1 MCMKITKIDG
11 ISHKKYKEKGKL
23 IKNNDTAKDIIEER
37 FNDIEKKT
45 KELFQ
50 KTLDF
55 YVKNYEK
62 CKEQNK
68 ERREKAKNYFS
79 KVKIL
84 VDNKKITICN
94 ENTEKMEIE
103 DFNEYD
109 VRSGKYF
116 NVLNKILNG
125 ENYTEEDLEVFEN
138 DLQKRIGRIKSIK
151 NSLEENKAHFKKES
165 INNNIIYDRVKGNNK
180 KSLFYEYYRISSKHQ
195 EYVNNIFEAFDKLYS
210 NSHEAMNNL
219 FSEITKDSKD
229 RNIRKIRE
237 AYHEILNKNKT
248 EFGEE
253 LYKKIQDNRNNF
265 DKLLE
270 IEPEIK
276 ELTKSQI
283 FYKYYIDKVNLDETS
298 IKHCFCHLVE
308 IEVNQ
313 LLKNYV
319 YSKRNINKKKLE
331 NIFEY
336 CKLRNLVK
344 NKLVNKLNN
353 YIRNCGKYNAY
364 ISNNDVVVNSEKIS
378 EIRTKEAF
386 LRSII
391 GVSSSAYFS
400 LRNILN
406 TDNTQDITNKVNKEV
421 DKLYQENKK
430 IELEE
435 RLKLFFGNYF
445 DINNQQEIKVFLMNI
460 DKIISS
466 IRHEIIHF
474 KMEANAQNIFDSNNV
489 NLGNTA
495 KNIFSN
501 EINEEKIKF
510 KIFKQ
515 LNSANVFDYLSNKDI
530 TEYMDKAVF
539 SFINRNISFV
549 PSFTKIYNR
558 VQDLANSL
566 EIKEWKIPDE
576 SEGKD
581 AQIYLL
587 KNIYYGKFLD
597 KFLNEENGIFI
608 SIKDK
613 IIELNKNQ
621 NEDKHCK
628 FKKFESVNEKNP
640 KKYLEIIQ
648 SLYMINIEEID
659 SEKKNVFLDFVQR
672 IFLKGFFEFIKNDYN
687 YLLELKKVQDKKNIF
702 DSEMSEYIAG
712 EKTLEDIGEINEI
725 IQDIKIT
732 EIDKILNQTDK
743 INCFYLLLKLLNYK
757 EITELKG
764 NLEKYQILSKTNV
777 YEKELM
783 LLNIVNLD
791 NNKVKIENFKISAEE
806 IGKFIEKINI
816 EEINKNK
823 KIKTFEELRNFEK
836 GENTGEYYNIYSDD
850 KNIKNIRN
858 LYNIK
863 KYGMLDLLEKIS
875 DKTNYCIKKKD
886 LKEYSKLRK
895 QLEDKKKE
903 NEKIEDEK
911 TNFYKIQEYLHSKY
925 QQEPKKILWKNN
937 KNDYEK
943 YKKSIENIEKYVHL
957 KNKIE
962 FNELNLLQSLLLKIL
977 HRLVGF
983 TSIWERDLRFRLTGE
998 FPDELDVEDIFDH
1011 RKRYKGTGGGIC
1023 KKYDRFINTYTEY
1036 NNKMKNVKFADNNPV
1051 RNYIA
1056 HFNYLPTPKYS
1067 ILKMMEKLR
1076 KLLDYDRKLKN
1087 AVMKSIKDILEEY
1100 GFKAEFIINSD
1111 KEIILNSVK
1120 SVEIIHLGKEDLK
1133 SHRNSEDLCKLVKAM
1148 LEYSK

>member
-1 MCMKITKIDG
+1 MKITKIDG

-138 DLQKRIGRIKSIK
+138 DLQKRTGRIKSIK

-319 YSKRNINKKKLE
+319 YSKRNINKEKLE

-336 CKLRNLVK
+336 CKLKNLIK

-391 GVSSSAYFS
+391 GVSSSTYFS

-406 TDNTQDITNKVNKEV
+406 TDNTQDITNKVDKEV

-474 KMEANAQNIFDSNNV
+474 KMETNAQNIFDFNNV

-530 TEYMDKAVF
+530 TEYMDKVVF
-539 SFINRNISFV
+539 SFTNRNVSFV

-566 EIKEWKIPDE
+566 EIKKWKIPDK

-597 KFLNEENGIFI
+597 EFLNEENGIFI

-613 IIELNKNQ
+613 IIELNRNQ
-621 NEDKHCK
+621 NKRTGFYKLE
-628 FKKFESVNEKNP
+628 KFEKIEETNP

-659 SEKKNVFLDFVQR
+659 SEGKNIFLDFIQK
-672 IFLKGFFEFIKNDYN
+672 IFLKGFFEFIKNNYN
-687 YLLELKKVQDKKNIF
+687 YLLELKKIQDKKNIF

-791 NNKVKIENFKISAEE
+791 NNKVKIENFKILAEE

-875 DKTNYCIKKKD
+875 EKTNYCIKKKD
-886 LKEYSKLRK
+886 LEEYSELRK
-895 QLEDKKKE
+895 QL
-903 NEKIEDEK
+903 EDEK

-925 QQEPKKILWKNN
+925 QQKPKKILLKNN

-983 TSIWERDLRFRLTGE
+983 TSIWERDLRFRLIGE

-1011 RKRYKGTGGGIC
+1011 RKRYKGTGKGIC
-1023 KKYDRFINTYTEY
+1023 KKYDRFINTHTEY
-1036 NNKMKNVKFADNNPV
+1036 KNNNKMENVKFADNNPV

-1056 HFNYLPTPKYS
+1056 HFNYLPNPKYS

-1111 KEIILNSVK
+1111 KEIILNLVK

>member
-1 MCMKITKIDG
+1 MRGGYMKITKIGG
-11 ISHKKYKEKGKL
+11 ISHKKYGEKGKL
-23 IKNNDTAKDIIEER
+23 IKSNEIEKDVIEER

-45 KELFQ
+45 KELFL
-50 KTLDF
+50 KTLDS

-62 CKEQNK
+62 CEEQNK

-79 KVKIL
+79 KVKLII
-84 VDNKKITICN
+84 DNEKITICN
-94 ENTEKMEIE
+94 ENTEKIEIE

-109 VRSGKYF
+109 VRNRKYF
-116 NVLNKILNG
+116 NILNKILNG
-125 ENYTEEDLEVFEN
+125 ENCTEEDLEVFEN
-138 DLQKRIGRIKSIK
+138 DLQKKLNQIQSIK

-165 INNNIIYDRVKGNNK
+165 VNNTADRVKGNNK
-180 KSLFYEYYRISSKHQ
+180 KSLFYEYYRNSSKHQ

-210 NSHEAMNNL
+210 NSHEDINNL
-219 FSEITKDSKD
+219 FLEITKDSND

-253 LYKKIQDNRNNF
+253 LYKKVQNNINNF

-283 FYKYYIDKVNLDETS
+283 FYKYYIDKVSLDGTN
-298 IKHCFCHLVE
+298 IKHCFSHLVE

-319 YSKRNINKKKLE
+319 YSKRSTNKEKLE

-344 NKLVNKLNN
+344 NKLVNKLNS
-353 YIRNCGKYNAY
+353 YIRNCGKYNGY
-364 ISNNDVVVNSEKIS
+364 ISNNDVVNSEKIS

-406 TDNTQDITNKVNKEV
+406 TDNTQDITNKVDKEV

-435 RLKLFFGNYF
+435 RLKLFFGNHF
-445 DINNQQEIKVFLMNI
+445 DINNQQEIEDFLMNI

-474 KMEANAQNIFDSNNV
+474 KMEANAQNIFDFNNI
-489 NLGNTA
+489 NLGNVT

-530 TEYMDKAVF
+530 TEYMGKAVF
-539 SFINRNISFV
+539 SFINRNIPFV

-587 KNIYYGKFLD
+587 KNIYYREFLD

-608 SIKDK
+608 SIKNK
-613 IIELNKNQ
+613 IIKLNRNQ
-621 NEDKHCK
+621 NKRTGFYKLE
-628 FKKFESVNEKNP
+628 KFEKIEETNP

-659 SEKKNVFLDFVQR
+659 SEEKNIFLDFIQK

-687 YLLELKKVQDKKNIF
+687 YLLKLEKVQDKKNIF
-702 DSEMSEYIAG
+702 DKEMSEYTAG
-712 EKTLEDIGEINEI
+712 EKALGDMKEINKI
-725 IQDIKIT
+725 AQKIKVA

-764 NLEKYQILSKTNV
+764 NLEKYQILSKNNI

-791 NNKVKIENFKISAEE
+791 NNKVKIENFKISSEE
-806 IGKFIEKINI
+806 IGKFIEKISR
-816 EEINKNK
+816 NK
-823 KIKTFEELRNFEK
+823 KIEIFEELRNFEK
-836 GENTGEYYNIYSDD
+836 IENTGEYYNVYSDD

-863 KYGMLDLLEKIS
+863 KYGMLSLLEKIS
-875 DKTNYCIKKKD
+875 EKTNYCIKKKD
-886 LKEYSKLRK
+886 LEEYSELRK
-895 QLEDKKKE
+895 QLED
-903 NEKIEDEK
+903 EK
-911 TNFYKIQEYLHSKY
+911 TDFYKIQKDLHYEYQKKYKNFSK
-925 QQEPKKILWKNN
+925 KNN
-937 KNDYEK
+937 TEDYEK

-962 FNELNLLQSLLLKIL
+962 FNELNLFQSLLLKIL

-983 TSIWERDLRFRLTGE
+983 TSIWERDLRFRLIGE
-998 FPDELDVEDIFDH
+998 FPDELDIIEIFNH
-1011 RKRYKGTGGGIC
+1011 NNRNNSVYKSGQIC
-1023 KKYDRFINTYTEY
+1023 PKYEQFISTHIEY
-1036 NNKMKNVKFADNNPV
+1036 QNNNKMKNIKFDDNNFI

-1067 ILKMMEKLR
+1067 ILKMIEKLR
-1076 KLLDYDRKLKN
+1076 ELLDYDRKLKN

-1100 GFKAEFIINSD
+1100 GFKAEFVINSD
-1111 KEIILNSVK
+1111 KEIILNSIK
-1120 SVEIIHLGKEDLK
+1120 STEIIHLKKNDLK
-1133 SHRNSEDLCKLVKAM
+1133 SHRNSEDLCKLVKTM
-1148 LEYSK
+1148 FEYKK

>member
-1 MCMKITKIDG
+1 MKITKIDG

-23 IKNNDTAKDIIEER
+23 IKSNEIEKDVTEER
-37 FNDIEKKT
+37 FNDIEAKT
-45 KELFQ
+45 TELFL
-50 KTLDF
+50 KTLDS

-62 CKEQNK
+62 CEEQNK

-79 KVKIL
+79 KVKLII
-84 VDNKKITICN
+84 DNEKITICN
-94 ENTEKMEIE
+94 ENTEKIEIE

-109 VRSGKYF
+109 VRNRKYF

-138 DLQKRIGRIKSIK
+138 DLQKKLNQIQSIK

-165 INNNIIYDRVKGNNK
+165 INNTTDRVKGNNK
-180 KSLFYEYYRISSKHQ
+180 KSLFYEYYRNSSKHQ

-210 NSHEAMNNL
+210 NSHEDINNL
-219 FSEITKDSKD
+219 FLEITKDSND

-237 AYHEILNKNKT
+237 TYHEILNKNKT

-253 LYKKIQDNRNNF
+253 LYKKIQDNINNF

-283 FYKYYIDKVNLDETS
+283 FYKYYIDKVSLDGTN
-298 IKHCFCHLVE
+298 IKHCFSHLVE

-319 YSKRNINKKKLE
+319 YSKRSTNKEKLE

-344 NKLVNKLNN
+344 NKLVNKLNS
-353 YIRNCGKYNAY
+353 YIRNCGKYNGY
-364 ISNNDVVVNSEKIS
+364 ISNNDVVNSEKIS

-406 TDNTQDITNKVNKEV
+406 TDNTQDITNKVDKEV

-445 DINNQQEIKVFLMNI
+445 DINNQQEIEDFLMNI

-466 IRHEIIHF
+466 IRNEIIHF
-474 KMEANAQNIFDSNNV
+474 KMEANAYSIFDFNNV
-489 NLGNTA
+489 TLGNKA
-495 KNIFSN
+495 KKILNE
-501 EINEEKIKF
+501 EINKEKIKL

-515 LNSANVFDYLSNKDI
+515 LNSANVFDYLSNEDI
-530 TEYMDKAVF
+530 TEYMGKAVF
-539 SFINRNISFV
+539 SFTNRNIPFV

-566 EIKEWKIPDE
+566 KIEEWKIPE
-576 SEGKD
+576 GSEKKD

-587 KNIYYGKFLD
+587 KNIYYGEFLD

-608 SIKDK
+608 SIKNK
-613 IIELNKNQ
+613 IIELNRNQ
-621 NEDKHCK
+621 NKRTGFYKLE
-628 FKKFESVNEKNP
+628 KFEKIEEKNP

-659 SEKKNVFLDFVQR
+659 NEEKNIFLDFIQK
-672 IFLKGFFEFIKNDYN
+672 IFLKGFFEFIKNNYN

-702 DSEMSEYIAG
+702 DREMSEYTTG
-712 EKTLEDIGEINEI
+712 EKTLEDMEEINEI
-725 IQDIKIT
+725 TQKIKIT

-764 NLEKYQILSKTNV
+764 NLEKYQILSNTNI
-777 YEKELM
+777 YEKELT

-791 NNKVKIENFKISAEE
+791 NNKVKIENFEISVKE
-806 IGKFIEKINI
+806 IGKFIEKISGNRKI
-816 EEINKNK
+816 E
-823 KIKTFEELRNFEK
+823 TFEELRNFEK
-836 GENTGEYYNIYSDD
+836 IGNSVEYYNVYSDD

-875 DKTNYCIKKKD
+875 EKANYCIKKKNLEEYNE
-886 LKEYSKLRK
+886 LKK
-895 QLEDKKKE
+895 QLED
-903 NEKIEDEK
+903 EK
-911 TNFYKIQEYLHSKY
+911 TDFYKIQKDLHYKY
-925 QQEPKKILWKNN
+925 QKKYKNFSEKNN
-937 KNDYEK
+937 IEDYKK

-962 FNELNLLQSLLLKIL
+962 FNELNLLQSLLLKTL

-998 FPDELDVEDIFDH
+998 FPNELDVEDIFDH
-1011 RKRYKGTGGGIC
+1011 RKRYRGNKGQIC
-1023 KKYDRFINTYTEY
+1023 KKYDQFISVHIEY
-1036 NNKMKNVKFADNNPV
+1036 QNNNKMKNIKFDDNNPI

-1067 ILKMMEKLR
+1067 ILKMLEKLR
-1076 KLLDYDRKLKN
+1076 ELLDYDRKLKN
-1087 AVMKSIKDILEEY
+1087 AVMKSIKGILEEY
-1100 GFKAEFIINSD
+1100 GFEAEFIINPN
-1111 KEIILNSVK
+1111 KEIILNSIK
-1120 SVEIIHLGKEDLK
+1120 SAEIIHLKKNDLK

-1148 LEYSK
+1148 LEYSE

>member
-1 MCMKITKIDG
+1 MKITKIDG

-23 IKNNDTAKDIIEER
+23 IKSNEIEKDITEER
-37 FNDIEKKT
+37 FNDIEAKT
-45 KELFQ
+45 TELFQ

-55 YVKNYEK
+55 YVKNYENS
-62 CKEQNK
+62 EDQNK

-109 VRSGKYF
+109 VRNRKFF
-116 NVLNKILNG
+116 NVLNKILNR
-125 ENYTEEDLEVFEN
+125 ENCTEEDLEVFEN

-165 INNNIIYDRVKGNNK
+165 INNNINYNKVKGNNK
-180 KSLFYEYYRISSKHQ
+180 RSIFYEYYKNSLKHQ
-195 EYVNNIFEAFDKLYS
+195 EYINNIFEAFDKLYS

-319 YSKRNINKKKLE
+319 YSKRNINKEKLE

-406 TDNTQDITNKVNKEV
+406 TDNTQDITNKVDKEV

-435 RLKLFFGNYF
+435 ILKLFFGNYF

-474 KMEANAQNIFDSNNV
+474 KMETNAQNIFDFNNV

-530 TEYMDKAVF
+530 TEYMDKVVF
-539 SFINRNISFV
+539 SFTNRNVSFV

-648 SLYMINIEEID
+648 SLYMINIEKIN
-659 SEKKNVFLDFVQR
+659 SERKNVFLDFIQR

-702 DSEMSEYIAG
+702 DSKMSEYIAG
-712 EKTLEDIGEINEI
+712 EKTLEYMEEINEI

-816 EEINKNK
+816 EEINK

-875 DKTNYCIKKKD
+875 EKTNYCIKKKD
-886 LKEYSKLRK
+886 LEEYSKLRK

-998 FPDELDVEDIFDH
+998 FPDELDIEDIFDH

-1036 NNKMKNVKFADNNPV
+1036 KNNNKMKNVKFADNNPV

-1056 HFNYLPTPKYS
+1056 HFNYLPNPKYS

-1111 KEIILNSVK
+1111 KEIILNPVK

-1133 SHRNSEDLCKLVKAM
+1133 SRRNSEDLCKLVKAM
-1148 LEYSK
+1148 LEYSE

>member
-1 MCMKITKIDG
+1 MKITKIGG
-11 ISHKKYKEKGKL
+11 ISHKKYEEKGKL
-23 IKNNDTAKDIIEER
+23 IKSNEIEKDVIEER
-37 FNDIEKKT
+37 FSNIEAKT
-45 KELFQ
+45 TELFS

-62 CKEQNK
+62 CEEQNK

-79 KVKIL
+79 KVKLI
-84 VDNKKITICN
+84 VDNKKITIFN
-94 ENTEKMEIE
+94 ENTEKIEIE
-103 DFNEYD
+103 GFNEYD
-109 VRSGKYF
+109 VRDEKYF
-116 NVLNKILNG
+116 NVLNKILKE
-125 ENYTEEDLEVFEN
+125 ENCTEEDLEVFEN
-138 DLQKRIGRIKSIK
+138 DLQKKLNQIQSIK

-165 INNNIIYDRVKGNNK
+165 VNNTADRVKGNNK
-180 KSLFYEYYRISSKHQ
+180 KSLFYEYYRNSSKHQ

-210 NSHEAMNNL
+210 NSHEDINNL
-219 FSEITKDSKD
+219 FLEITKDSNN

-237 AYHEILNKNKT
+237 VYNEILNKNKT

-253 LYKKIQDNRNNF
+253 LYKKIQDNISNF

-283 FYKYYIDKVNLDETS
+283 FYKYYIDKVSLDGTN
-298 IKHCFCHLVE
+298 IKHCFSHLVE

-319 YSKRNINKKKLE
+319 YSKRSTNKEKLE

-353 YIRNCGKYNAY
+353 YIRNCGKYNSY
-364 ISNNDVVVNSEKIS
+364 INNNDVVNSEKIS

-406 TDNTQDITNKVNKEV
+406 TDNTQDITNKVKGEV
-421 DKLYQENKK
+421 EKLYQENKK
-430 IELEE
+430 VKLEE
-435 RLKLFFGNYF
+435 RLKLFFGNNF
-445 DINNQQEIKVFLMNI
+445 DINNQQEIEDFLMNI
-460 DKIISS
+460 DKIISN

-474 KMEANAQNIFDSNNV
+474 KIEANAHSIFDFNNV
-489 NLGNTA
+489 TLGNKA
-495 KNIFSN
+495 KNIFNN
-501 EINEEKIKF
+501 EINEERIKF

-515 LNSANVFDYLSNKDI
+515 LNSANVFDYLSDENI
-530 TEYMDKAVF
+530 TEYMGKVIF
-539 SFINRNISFV
+539 SFTNRNIPFV
-549 PSFTKIYNR
+549 PSFRKIYNR

-566 EIKEWKIPDE
+566 KIKEWKISDE

-587 KNIYYGKFLD
+587 KNIYYGEFLD
-597 KFLNEENGIFI
+597 DFLNEKNEKFI
-608 SIKDK
+608 KIKDE

-621 NEDKHCK
+621 NKITGFYKLE
-628 FKKFESVNEKNP
+628 KFEKIEEKNP

-659 SEKKNVFLDFVQR
+659 NEEKNIFLDFIQK
-672 IFLKGFFEFIKNDYN
+672 IFLKGFFEFIKNNYN
-687 YLLELKKVQDKKNIF
+687 YLLELKKIQDKKNRF

-712 EKTLEDIGEINEI
+712 EKTLEDVGEINEI
-725 IQDIKIT
+725 IQKI
-732 EIDKILNQTDK
+732 EIMKIDKILNLTDK

-764 NLEKYQILSKTNV
+764 NLEKYQILSKTDI
-777 YEKELM
+777 YEKELI

-791 NNKVKIENFKISAEE
+791 NNKVKIEKFKISAEE
-806 IGKFIEKINI
+806 IGKFIEKISR
-816 EEINKNK
+816 NK

-836 GENTGEYYNIYSDD
+836 RENTGEYYNVYSDD

-863 KYGMLDLLEKIS
+863 KYGMLDLLERIS
-875 DKTNYCIKKKD
+875 EKSNYCIKKED
-886 LKEYSKLRK
+886 LEEYSELRK
-895 QLEDKKKE
+895 QL
-903 NEKIEDEK
+903 EDEK
-911 TNFYKIQEYLHSKY
+911 TNFYKIQKDLHYEYQKKYKNFSK
-925 QQEPKKILWKNN
+925 KNN
-937 KNDYEK
+937 PEDYEK
-943 YKKSIENIEKYVHL
+943 YKESIKNIEKYVHL

-983 TSIWERDLRFRLTGE
+983 TSIWERDLRFRLIGE

-1011 RKRYKGTGGGIC
+1011 RERYRGTRGQIC
-1023 KKYDRFINTYTEY
+1023 KKYDQFISVHIEY
-1036 NNKMKNVKFADNNPV
+1036 QNNNKMKNIKFDDNNPI

-1067 ILKMMEKLR
+1067 ILKMLGKLR
-1076 KLLDYDRKLKN
+1076 ELLDYDRKLKN

-1100 GFKAEFIINSD
+1100 GFKAEFVINFD
-1111 KEIILNSVK
+1111 TEIILNSVK
-1120 SVEIIHLGKEDLK
+1120 SVEIIHLKKNDLN

-1148 LEYSK
+1148 LEYSE

>member
-1 MCMKITKIDG
+1 MKITKIGG
-11 ISHKKYKEKGKL
+11 ISHKKYEEKGKL
-23 IKNNDTAKDIIEER
+23 IKSNEIEKDVIEER

-45 KELFQ
+45 KELFL
-50 KTLDF
+50 KTLDS

-62 CKEQNK
+62 CEEQNK

-79 KVKIL
+79 KVKL
-84 VDNKKITICN
+84 TVDNKKITICN

-109 VRSGKYF
+109 VRNRKYF
-116 NVLNKILNG
+116 NILNKILNG
-125 ENYTEEDLEVFEN
+125 ENCIEEDLEVFEN
-138 DLQKRIGRIKSIK
+138 DLQKKLNQIQSIK

-165 INNNIIYDRVKGNNK
+165 INNTTDRVKGNNK
-180 KSLFYEYYRISSKHQ
+180 KSLFYEYYRNSSKHQ

-210 NSHEAMNNL
+210 NNHEDINNL
-219 FSEITKDSKD
+219 FLEITKDSND

-248 EFGEE
+248 EFGEK
-253 LYKKIQDNRNNF
+253 LYKKIQDNINNF

-283 FYKYYIDKVNLDETS
+283 FYKYYIDKVSLDETN
-298 IKHCFCHLVE
+298 IKHCFSHLVE

-319 YSKRNINKKKLE
+319 YSKRSTNKEKLE

-336 CKLRNLVK
+336 CKLKNLVK
-344 NKLVNKLNN
+344 NKLVNKLNS
-353 YIRNCGKYNAY
+353 YIRNCGKYNSY
-364 ISNNDVVVNSEKIS
+364 INNNDVVNSEKIS

-406 TDNTQDITNKVNKEV
+406 TDNTQDITNKVKGEV
-421 DKLYQENKK
+421 EKLYQEDKK
-430 IELEE
+430 VKLEE
-435 RLKLFFGNYF
+435 RLKLFFGNNF
-445 DINNQQEIKVFLMNI
+445 DINNQQEIEDFLMNI

-466 IRHEIIHF
+466 IRNEIIHF
-474 KMEANAQNIFDSNNV
+474 KMEANEYSIFDFNNV
-489 NLGNTA
+489 TLGN
-495 KNIFSN
+495 KSKKILNE
-501 EINEEKIKF
+501 EINKEKIKL

-515 LNSANVFDYLSNKDI
+515 LNSANVFDYLSDENI
-530 TEYMDKAVF
+530 TEYMGKIIF
-539 SFINRNISFV
+539 SFTNRNIPFV
-549 PSFTKIYNR
+549 PSFRKIYNR

-566 EIKEWKIPDE
+566 KIKEWKISDE

-587 KNIYYGKFLD
+587 KNIYYGEFLD
-597 KFLNEENGIFI
+597 DFLNEKNEKFI
-608 SIKDK
+608 KMKDE

-621 NEDKHCK
+621 NKITGFYKLE
-628 FKKFESVNEKNP
+628 KFEKIEEKNP

-659 SEKKNVFLDFVQR
+659 NEEKNIFLDFIQK
-672 IFLKGFFEFIKNDYN
+672 IFLKGFFEFIKNNYN

-702 DSEMSEYIAG
+702 DREMSEYIAG
-712 EKTLEDIGEINEI
+712 EKTLEDMEEINKI

-764 NLEKYQILSKTNV
+764 NLEKYQILSKTNI
-777 YEKELM
+777 YEKELI

-806 IGKFIEKINI
+806 IGKFIEKIGRNTKI
-816 EEINKNK
+816 E
-823 KIKTFEELRNFEK
+823 TFEELRNFEK
-836 GENTGEYYNIYSDD
+836 IENNVECYNIYSDD

-875 DKTNYCIKKKD
+875 EKANYCIKKKNLEEYNE
-886 LKEYSKLRK
+886 LKK
-895 QLEDKKKE
+895 QL
-903 NEKIEDEK
+903 EDEK
-911 TNFYKIQEYLHSKY
+911 TNFYKIQKDLHYEYQKKYKNFSK
-925 QQEPKKILWKNN
+925 KNN
-937 KNDYEK
+937 TEDYEK
-943 YKKSIENIEKYVHL
+943 YKESIENIEKYVHL

-983 TSIWERDLRFRLTGE
+983 TSIWERDLRFRLIGE

-1011 RKRYKGTGGGIC
+1011 RKRYRGTRGQIC
-1023 KKYDRFINTYTEY
+1023 KKYDQFISVHIEY
-1036 NNKMKNVKFADNNPV
+1036 QNNKKMKNIKFDDNNPI

-1067 ILKMMEKLR
+1067 ILKMLGKLR
-1076 KLLDYDRKLKN
+1076 ELLDYDRKLKN

-1100 GFKAEFIINSD
+1100 GFKAEFVINPD

-1120 SVEIIHLGKEDLK
+1120 SVEIIHLKKNDLN

-1148 LEYSK
+1148 LEYSE

>member
-1 MCMKITKIDG
+1 MKITKIDG

-138 DLQKRIGRIKSIK
+138 DLQKRTGRIKSIK

-253 LYKKIQDNRNNF
+253 LYKKIQDNRNTF

-319 YSKRNINKKKLE
+319 YSKRNINKEKLE

-336 CKLRNLVK
+336 CKLKNLIK

-406 TDNTQDITNKVNKEV
+406 TDNTQDITNKVDKEV

-474 KMEANAQNIFDSNNV
+474 KMETNAQNIFDFNNV

-530 TEYMDKAVF
+530 TEYMDKVVF
-539 SFINRNISFV
+539 SFTNRNVSFV

-566 EIKEWKIPDE
+566 EIKKWKIPDK

-597 KFLNEENGIFI
+597 EFLNEENGIFI

-613 IIELNKNQ
+613 IIELNRNQ
-621 NEDKHCK
+621 NKRTGFYKLE
-628 FKKFESVNEKNP
+628 KFEKIEETNP

-659 SEKKNVFLDFVQR
+659 SEGKNIFLDFIQK
-672 IFLKGFFEFIKNDYN
+672 IFLKGFFEFIKNNYN
-687 YLLELKKVQDKKNIF
+687 YLLELKKIQDKKNIF

-791 NNKVKIENFKISAEE
+791 NNKVKIENFKILAEE

-875 DKTNYCIKKKD
+875 EKTNYCIKKKD
-886 LKEYSKLRK
+886 LEEYSELRK
-895 QLEDKKKE
+895 QL
-903 NEKIEDEK
+903 EDEK

-925 QQEPKKILWKNN
+925 QQKPKKILLKNN

-983 TSIWERDLRFRLTGE
+983 TSIWERDLRFRLIGE

-1011 RKRYKGTGGGIC
+1011 RKRYKGTGKGIC
-1023 KKYDRFINTYTEY
+1023 KKYDRFINTHTEY
-1036 NNKMKNVKFADNNPV
+1036 KNNNKMENVKFADNNPV

-1056 HFNYLPTPKYS
+1056 HFNYLPNPKYS

-1111 KEIILNSVK
+1111 KEIILNLVK

-1133 SHRNSEDLCKLVKAM
+1133 SRRNSEDLCKLVKAM

>member
-1 MCMKITKIDG
+1 MKITKING
-11 ISHKKYKEKGKL
+11 ISHKKYEEKGKL
-23 IKNNDTAKDIIEER
+23 VKINDEKKNITEKR
-37 FNDIEKKT
+37 FNDIEAKT
-45 KELFQ
+45 TELFQ

-62 CKEQNK
+62 CEDQNK

-109 VRSGKYF
+109 VRNRKFF
-116 NVLNKILNG
+116 NVLNKILNR
-125 ENYTEEDLEVFEN
+125 ENCTEEDLEVFEN

-165 INNNIIYDRVKGNNK
+165 VNNTADRVKGNNK
-180 KSLFYEYYRISSKHQ
+180 KSLFYEYYRNSSKHQ
-195 EYVNNIFEAFDKLYS
+195 EYVDNIFETFDKLYS
-210 NSHEAMNNL
+210 NSHEDMNNL
-219 FSEITKDSKD
+219 FSAITKDSND
-229 RNIRKIRE
+229 RNIKKIRE
-237 AYHEILNKNKT
+237 AYHEILNKNKI

-253 LYKKIQDNRNNF
+253 LYKKIQDNINNF

-283 FYKYYIDKVNLDETS
+283 FYKYYIDKVSLDETN
-298 IKHCFCHLVE
+298 IKHCFSHLVE

-319 YSKRNINKKKLE
+319 YSKRNINKEKLE

-336 CKLRNLVK
+336 CKLKNLIK

-353 YIRNCGKYNAY
+353 YIRNCEKYNGY
-364 ISNNDVVVNSEKIS
+364 INNNDVINSEKVS

-406 TDNTQDITNKVNKEV
+406 SDNTQDITNKVKEEV
-421 DKLYQENKK
+421 DELYQENKE

-435 RLKLFFGNYF
+435 RLKLFFGNHF
-445 DINNQQEIKVFLMNI
+445 DINNQQEIEDFLMNI

-474 KMEANAQNIFDSNNV
+474 KMEANAQNIFDFNNI
-489 NLGNTA
+489 NLGNKA

-515 LNSANVFDYLSNKDI
+515 LNSANVFDYLSDENI
-530 TEYMDKAVF
+530 TEYMGKAVF
-539 SFINRNISFV
+539 SFTNRNIPFV

-566 EIKEWKIPDE
+566 EIKEWKIPGE

-597 KFLNEENGIFI
+597 EFLNEKNGKFI
-608 SIKDK
+608 RMKDEV
-613 IIELNKNQ
+613 IELNRNQ
-621 NEDKHCK
+621 NKKTGFYKLE
-628 FKKFESVNEKNP
+628 KFEKIEETNP

-659 SEKKNVFLDFVQR
+659 SEEKNIFLDFIQK
-672 IFLKGFFEFIKNDYN
+672 IFLKGFFEFIKNNYN
-687 YLLELKKVQDKKNIF
+687 YLLELKKVQDKKNVF
-702 DSEMSEYIAG
+702 DKEMSKYTAG
-712 EKTLEDIGEINEI
+712 EKTLGDMEEINEI
-725 IQDIKIT
+725 TQKIKVA

-764 NLEKYQILSKTNV
+764 NLEKYQILSKTNI
-777 YEKELM
+777 YEKELI

-806 IGKFIEKINI
+806 IGKFIEKISRNRKI
-816 EEINKNK
+816 EN
-823 KIKTFEELRNFEK
+823 FEELRNFEK
-836 GENTGEYYNIYSDD
+836 IENSVEYYNIYSDD
-850 KNIKNIRN
+850 KNIKNMRN

-863 KYGMLDLLEKIS
+863 KYGMLDLLERIS
-875 DKTNYCIKKKD
+875 EKTNYCIKKKD
-886 LKEYSKLRK
+886 LEEYSELRK
-895 QLEDKKKE
+895 QL
-903 NEKIEDEK
+903 EDEK
-911 TNFYKIQEYLHSKY
+911 TNFYKIQKDLHSEY
-925 QQEPKKILWKNN
+925 QQRAKNFSKKNN
-937 KNDYEK
+937 TEDYEK
-943 YKKSIENIEKYVHL
+943 YKESIENIEKYVHL

-983 TSIWERDLRFRLTGE
+983 ISIWERDLRFRLIGE

-1011 RKRYKGTGGGIC
+1011 RKIYRRTRGQIC
-1023 KKYDRFINTYTEY
+1023 KKYDRFINTHTEY
-1036 NNKMKNVKFADNNPV
+1036 KNNNKMKNIKFYDNNPV

-1056 HFNYLPTPKYS
+1056 HFNYLPNPKYS
-1067 ILKMMEKLR
+1067 ILKMLKKLR
-1076 KLLDYDRKLKN
+1076 ELLDYDRKLKN

-1100 GFKAEFIINSD
+1100 GFEAEFIINPD

-1120 SVEIIHLGKEDLK
+1120 SIKIIHLGKNDLK
-1133 SHRNSEDLCKLVKAM
+1133 SHRNSKDLCKLVKAM
-1148 LEYSK
+1148 FEYSK

>member
-138 DLQKRIGRIKSIK
+138 DLQKRTGRIKSIK

-237 AYHEILNKNKT
+237 ACHEILNKNKT

-319 YSKRNINKKKLE
+319 YSKRNINKEKLE

-336 CKLRNLVK
+336 CKLKNLIK

-406 TDNTQDITNKVNKEV
+406 TDNTQDITNKVDKEV
-421 DKLYQENKK
+421 DKLYEENKK

-474 KMEANAQNIFDSNNV
+474 KMETNAQNIFDFNNV

-530 TEYMDKAVF
+530 TEYMDKVVF
-539 SFINRNISFV
+539 SFTNRNVSFV

-566 EIKEWKIPDE
+566 EIKKWKIPDK

-597 KFLNEENGIFI
+597 EFLNEENGIFI

-613 IIELNKNQ
+613 IIELNRNQ
-621 NEDKHCK
+621 NKRTGFYKLE
-628 FKKFESVNEKNP
+628 KFEKIEETNP

-659 SEKKNVFLDFVQR
+659 SEGKNIFLDFIQK
-672 IFLKGFFEFIKNDYN
+672 IFLKGFFEFIKNNYN
-687 YLLELKKVQDKKNIF
+687 YLLELKKIQDKKNIF

-791 NNKVKIENFKISAEE
+791 NNKVKIENFKILAEE

-875 DKTNYCIKKKD
+875 EKTNYCIKKKD
-886 LKEYSKLRK
+886 LEEYSELRK
-895 QLEDKKKE
+895 QL
-903 NEKIEDEK
+903 EDEK

-925 QQEPKKILWKNN
+925 QQKPKKILLKNN

-983 TSIWERDLRFRLTGE
+983 TSIWERDLRFRLIGE

-1011 RKRYKGTGGGIC
+1011 RKRYKGTGKGIC
-1023 KKYDRFINTYTEY
+1023 KKYDRFINTHTEY
-1036 NNKMKNVKFADNNPV
+1036 KNNNKMENVKFADNNPV

-1056 HFNYLPTPKYS
+1056 HFNYLPNPKYS

-1111 KEIILNSVK
+1111 KEIILNLVK

-1133 SHRNSEDLCKLVKAM
+1133 SRRNSEDLCKLVKAM

>member
-1 MCMKITKIDG
+1 MKITKIGG

-23 IKNNDTAKDIIEER
+23 IKSNEIQKDVIEER

-45 KELFQ
+45 KELFL
-50 KTLDF
+50 KTLDS

-62 CKEQNK
+62 CEEQNK

-79 KVKIL
+79 KVKLII
-84 VDNKKITICN
+84 DNEKITICN
-94 ENTEKMEIE
+94 ENTEKIEIE

-109 VRSGKYF
+109 VRNRKYF

-125 ENYTEEDLEVFEN
+125 ENYTEDDLEVFEN
-138 DLQKRIGRIKSIK
+138 DLQKKLNQIQSIK

-165 INNNIIYDRVKGNNK
+165 INNTTDRVKGNNK
-180 KSLFYEYYRISSKHQ
+180 KSLFYEYYRNSSKHQ

-210 NSHEAMNNL
+210 NSHEDINNL
-219 FSEITKDSKD
+219 FLEITKDSND

-253 LYKKIQDNRNNF
+253 LYKKVQNNINNF

-283 FYKYYIDKVNLDETS
+283 FYKYYIDKVSLDGTN
-298 IKHCFCHLVE
+298 IKHCFSHLVE

-319 YSKRNINKKKLE
+319 YSKRSTNKEKLE

-344 NKLVNKLNN
+344 NKLVNKLNS
-353 YIRNCGKYNAY
+353 YIRNCGKYNGY
-364 ISNNDVVVNSEKIS
+364 ISNNDVVNSEKIS

-406 TDNTQDITNKVNKEV
+406 TDNTQDITNKVDKEV

-445 DINNQQEIKVFLMNI
+445 DINNQQKIKAFLMNI

-474 KMEANAQNIFDSNNV
+474 KMEVNAQNIFDFNNI
-489 NLGNTA
+489 NLGNVA

-597 KFLNEENGIFI
+597 EFLNEKNGKFI
-608 SIKDK
+608 RMKDK
-613 IIELNKNQ
+613 VIELNRNQ
-621 NEDKHCK
+621 NKKTGFYKLE
-628 FKKFESVNEKNP
+628 KFEKIEEKNP

-659 SEKKNVFLDFVQR
+659 SEEKNIFLDFIQK
-672 IFLKGFFEFIKNDYN
+672 IFLKGFFEFIKNNYN

-702 DSEMSEYIAG
+702 DREMSEYTTG
-712 EKTLEDIGEINEI
+712 EKTLEDMEEINEI
-725 IQDIKIT
+725 TQKIKIT

-764 NLEKYQILSKTNV
+764 NLEKYQILSKTDI

-783 LLNIVNLD
+783 HLNIVNLD

-806 IGKFIEKINI
+806 IGKFIEKISR
-816 EEINKNK
+816 NK

-836 GENTGEYYNIYSDD
+836 RENTGEYYNVYSDD

-858 LYNIK
+858 FYNIK
-863 KYGMLDLLEKIS
+863 KYGMLDLLERIS
-875 DKTNYCIKKKD
+875 EKTNYCIKKKD
-886 LKEYSKLRK
+886 LEEYSELRK
-895 QLEDKKKE
+895 QL
-903 NEKIEDEK
+903 EDEK
-911 TNFYKIQEYLHSKY
+911 TNFYKIQKDLHYEYQKKYKNFSK
-925 QQEPKKILWKNN
+925 KNN
-937 KNDYEK
+937 TEDYEK
-943 YKKSIENIEKYVHL
+943 YKESIENIEKYVHL

-983 TSIWERDLRFRLTGE
+983 TSIWERDLRFRLIGE
-998 FPDELDVEDIFDH
+998 FPDELDIIEIFNH
-1011 RKRYKGTGGGIC
+1011 NNRNNSVYKSGQIC
-1023 KKYDRFINTYTEY
+1023 PKYEQFISTHIEY
-1036 NNKMKNVKFADNNPV
+1036 QNNNKMKNIKFDDNNFI

-1056 HFNYLPTPKYS
+1056 HFNYLPNPKYS
-1067 ILKMMEKLR
+1067 ILKMLEKLR
-1076 KLLDYDRKLKN
+1076 ELLDYDRKLKN

-1100 GFKAEFIINSD
+1100 GFKAEFVINSD
-1111 KEIILNSVK
+1111 KEIILNSIK
-1120 SVEIIHLGKEDLK
+1120 SAEIIHLKKNDLK
-1133 SHRNSEDLCKLVKAM
+1133 SHRNSEDLCKLVKTM
-1148 LEYSK
+1148 FEYQK

>member
-1 MCMKITKIDG
+1 MKITKIGG
-11 ISHKKYKEKGKL
+11 ISHKKYEEKGKL
-23 IKNNDTAKDIIEER
+23 IKSNEIEKDVIEER
-37 FNDIEKKT
+37 FSNIEAKT
-45 KELFQ
+45 TELFS

-62 CKEQNK
+62 CEEQNK

-79 KVKIL
+79 KVKLI
-84 VDNKKITICN
+84 VDNKKITIFN
-94 ENTEKMEIE
+94 ENTEKIEIE

-109 VRSGKYF
+109 VRNRKYF

-138 DLQKRIGRIKSIK
+138 DLQKKLNQIQSIK

-165 INNNIIYDRVKGNNK
+165 INNTTDRVKGNNK
-180 KSLFYEYYRISSKHQ
+180 KSLFYEYYRNSSKHQ

-210 NSHEAMNNL
+210 NSHEDINNL
-219 FSEITKDSKD
+219 FLEITKDSND

-253 LYKKIQDNRNNF
+253 LYKKIQDNINNF

-283 FYKYYIDKVNLDETS
+283 FYKYYIDKVSLDGTN
-298 IKHCFCHLVE
+298 IKHCFSHLVE

-319 YSKRNINKKKLE
+319 YSKRSTNKEKLE

-344 NKLVNKLNN
+344 NKLVNKLNS
-353 YIRNCGKYNAY
+353 YIRNCGKYNSY
-364 ISNNDVVVNSEKIS
+364 INNNDVVNSEKIS

-406 TDNTQDITNKVNKEV
+406 TDNTQDITNKVKGEV
-421 DKLYQENKK
+421 EKLYQENKK
-430 IELEE
+430 VKLEE
-435 RLKLFFGNYF
+435 RLKLFFGNNF
-445 DINNQQEIKVFLMNI
+445 DINNQQEIEDFLMNI
-460 DKIISS
+460 DKIISN

-474 KMEANAQNIFDSNNV
+474 KIEANAHSIFDFNNV
-489 NLGNTA
+489 TLGNKA
-495 KNIFSN
+495 KNIFNN
-501 EINEEKIKF
+501 EINEERIKF

-515 LNSANVFDYLSNKDI
+515 LNSANVFDYLSDENI
-530 TEYMDKAVF
+530 TEYMEKVIF
-539 SFINRNISFV
+539 SFTNRNIPFV
-549 PSFTKIYNR
+549 PSFRKIYNR

-566 EIKEWKIPDE
+566 KIKEWKISDE

-587 KNIYYGKFLD
+587 KNIYYGEFLD
-597 KFLNEENGIFI
+597 DFLNEKNEKFI
-608 SIKDK
+608 KIKDE

-621 NEDKHCK
+621 NKITGFYKLE
-628 FKKFESVNEKNP
+628 KFEKIEEKNP

-659 SEKKNVFLDFVQR
+659 NEEKNIFLDFIQK
-672 IFLKGFFEFIKNDYN
+672 IFLKGFFEFIKNNYN
-687 YLLELKKVQDKKNIF
+687 YLLELKKIQDKKNIF
-702 DSEMSEYIAG
+702 DREMSEYTTG
-712 EKTLEDIGEINEI
+712 EKTLEDMEEINEI
-725 IQDIKIT
+725 TQKIKIT

-764 NLEKYQILSKTNV
+764 NLEKYQILSKTNI
-777 YEKELM
+777 YEKELI

-791 NNKVKIENFKISAEE
+791 NNKVKIENFKILAEE
-806 IGKFIEKINI
+806 IGKFIEKIGRNRKI
-816 EEINKNK
+816 E
-823 KIKTFEELRNFEK
+823 TFEELRNFEK
-836 GENTGEYYNIYSDD
+836 RENTGEYYNVYSDD
-850 KNIKNIRN
+850 KNIKNMRN

-863 KYGMLDLLEKIS
+863 KYGMLDLLERIS
-875 DKTNYCIKKKD
+875 EKTNYCIKKKD
-886 LKEYSKLRK
+886 LEEYSELRK
-895 QLEDKKKE
+895 QL
-903 NEKIEDEK
+903 EDEK
-911 TNFYKIQEYLHSKY
+911 TNFYKIQKDLHYEYQKKYKNFSK
-925 QQEPKKILWKNN
+925 KNN
-937 KNDYEK
+937 PEDYEK
-943 YKKSIENIEKYVHL
+943 YKESIKNIEKYVHL

-983 TSIWERDLRFRLTGE
+983 TSIWERDLRFRLIGE

-1011 RKRYKGTGGGIC
+1011 RERYRGTRGQIC
-1023 KKYDRFINTYTEY
+1023 KKYDQFISVHIEY
-1036 NNKMKNVKFADNNPV
+1036 QNNNKMKNIKFDDNNPI

-1067 ILKMMEKLR
+1067 ILKMLGKLR
-1076 KLLDYDRKLKN
+1076 ELLDYDRKLKN

-1100 GFKAEFIINSD
+1100 GFKAEFVINPD

-1120 SVEIIHLGKEDLK
+1120 SVEIIHLKKNDLN

-1148 LEYSK
+1148 LEYSE

>member
-1 MCMKITKIDG
+1 MKVTKIDG
-11 ISHKKYKEKGKL
+11 ISHKKYKKKGKL
-23 IKNNDTAKDIIEER
+23 VKINNEKKDITEER
-37 FNDIEKKT
+37 FNDIEVKT
-45 KELFQ
+45 TELFQ

-62 CKEQNK
+62 CEEQNK

-79 KVKIL
+79 KVKLI
-84 VDNKKITICN
+84 VDNKKIKICN
-94 ENTEKMEIE
+94 ENPEKMEIE

-109 VRSGKYF
+109 VRNRKYF
-116 NVLNKILNG
+116 NILNKILNE
-125 ENYTEEDLEVFEN
+125 ENCTEEDLEVFEN
-138 DLQKRIGRIKSIK
+138 DLQKKLNQIQSIK

-165 INNNIIYDRVKGNNK
+165 INNTTDRVKGNNK
-180 KSLFYEYYRISSKHQ
+180 KSLFYEYYRNSSKHQ

-210 NSHEAMNNL
+210 NSHEDINNL
-219 FSEITKDSKD
+219 FLEITKDSNN

-253 LYKKIQDNRNNF
+253 LYKKIQDNISNF

-283 FYKYYIDKVNLDETS
+283 FYKYYIDKVNLNEIN
-298 IKHCFCHLVE
+298 IKYCFCHLVE

-319 YSKRNINKKKLE
+319 YSKRNVNKEKLE

-336 CKLRNLVK
+336 SKLKNLVK
-344 NKLVNKLNN
+344 NKLVNKLNS
-353 YIRNCGKYNAY
+353 YIRNCGKYNSY
-364 ISNNDVVVNSEKIS
+364 INNNDVVNSEKIS

-406 TDNTQDITNKVNKEV
+406 TDNTQDITNKVKEEV
-421 DKLYQENKK
+421 EKLYQENKK

-445 DINNQQEIKVFLMNI
+445 DINNQQEIEDFLMNI
-460 DKIISS
+460 DKIISN

-474 KMEANAQNIFDSNNV
+474 KIEANAHSIFDFNNV
-489 NLGNTA
+489 TLGNKA
-495 KNIFSN
+495 KNIFNN
-501 EINEEKIKF
+501 EINEKRIKF

-515 LNSANVFDYLSNKDI
+515 LNSANVFDYLSDENI
-530 TEYMDKAVF
+530 TEYMGKVIF
-539 SFINRNISFV
+539 SFTNRNIPFV
-549 PSFTKIYNR
+549 PSFRKIYNR

-566 EIKEWKIPDE
+566 KIKEWKISDE

-587 KNIYYGKFLD
+587 KNIYYGEFLD
-597 KFLNEENGIFI
+597 DFLNEKNEKFI
-608 SIKDK
+608 KIKDE

-621 NEDKHCK
+621 NKITGFYKLE
-628 FKKFESVNEKNP
+628 KFEKIEEKNP

-659 SEKKNVFLDFVQR
+659 NEEKNIFLDFIQK
-672 IFLKGFFEFIKNDYN
+672 IFLKGFFEFIKNNYN

-702 DSEMSEYIAG
+702 DREMSEYIAG
-712 EKTLEDIGEINEI
+712 EKTLEDMEEINKI

-764 NLEKYQILSKTNV
+764 NLEKYQILSKTNI
-777 YEKELM
+777 YEKELI

-806 IGKFIEKINI
+806 IGKFIEKIGRNRKI
-816 EEINKNK
+816 E
-823 KIKTFEELRNFEK
+823 TFEELRNFEK
-836 GENTGEYYNIYSDD
+836 IENSVEYYNIYSDD
-850 KNIKNIRN
+850 KNIKNMRN

-863 KYGMLDLLEKIS
+863 KYGMLDLLERIS
-875 DKTNYCIKKKD
+875 EKTNYCIKKKD
-886 LKEYSKLRK
+886 LEEYSELRK
-895 QLEDKKKE
+895 QL
-903 NEKIEDEK
+903 EDEK
-911 TNFYKIQEYLHSKY
+911 TNFYKIQKDLHYEYQKKYKNFSK
-925 QQEPKKILWKNN
+925 KNN
-937 KNDYEK
+937 TEDYEK
-943 YKKSIENIEKYVHL
+943 YKESIKNIEKYVHL

-983 TSIWERDLRFRLTGE
+983 TSIWERDLRFRLIGE

-1011 RKRYKGTGGGIC
+1011 RERYRGTRGQIC
-1023 KKYDRFINTYTEY
+1023 KKYDQFISVHIEY
-1036 NNKMKNVKFADNNPV
+1036 QNNNKMKNIKFDDNNPI

-1067 ILKMMEKLR
+1067 ILKMLGKLR
-1076 KLLDYDRKLKN
+1076 ELLDYDRKLKN

-1100 GFKAEFIINSD
+1100 GFKTEFVINPD

-1120 SVEIIHLGKEDLK
+1120 SVEIIHLKKNDLN
-1133 SHRNSEDLCKLVKAM
+1133 SHRNSEDLCKLVKTM
-1148 LEYSK
+1148 FEYQK

>member
-138 DLQKRIGRIKSIK
+138 DLQKRTGRIKSIK

-319 YSKRNINKKKLE
+319 YSKRNINKEKLE

-336 CKLRNLVK
+336 CKLKNLIK

-391 GVSSSAYFS
+391 GVSSSTYFS

-406 TDNTQDITNKVNKEV
+406 TDNTQDITNKVDKEV

-474 KMEANAQNIFDSNNV
+474 KMETNAQNIFDFNNV

-530 TEYMDKAVF
+530 TEYMDKVVF
-539 SFINRNISFV
+539 SFTNRNVSFV

-566 EIKEWKIPDE
+566 EIKKWKIPDK

-597 KFLNEENGIFI
+597 EFLNEENGIFI

-613 IIELNKNQ
+613 IIELNRNQ
-621 NEDKHCK
+621 NKRTGFYKLE
-628 FKKFESVNEKNP
+628 KFEKIEETNP

-659 SEKKNVFLDFVQR
+659 SEGKNIFLDFIQK
-672 IFLKGFFEFIKNDYN
+672 IFLKGFFEFIKNNYN
-687 YLLELKKVQDKKNIF
+687 YLLELKKIQDKKNIF

-791 NNKVKIENFKISAEE
+791 NNKVKIENFKILAEE

-875 DKTNYCIKKKD
+875 EKTNYCIKKKD
-886 LKEYSKLRK
+886 LEEYSELRK
-895 QLEDKKKE
+895 QL
-903 NEKIEDEK
+903 EDEK

-925 QQEPKKILWKNN
+925 QQKPKKILLKNN

-983 TSIWERDLRFRLTGE
+983 TSIWERDLRFRLIGE

-1011 RKRYKGTGGGIC
+1011 RKRYKGTGKGIC
-1023 KKYDRFINTYTEY
+1023 KKYDRFINTHTEY
-1036 NNKMKNVKFADNNPV
+1036 KNNNKMENVKFADNNPV

-1056 HFNYLPTPKYS
+1056 HFNYLPNPKYS

-1111 KEIILNSVK
+1111 KEIILNLVK

>member
-1 MCMKITKIDG
+1 MRGDYMKITKIDG

-23 IKNNDTAKDIIEER
+23 IKSNEIEKDVTEER
-37 FNDIEKKT
+37 FNDIEVKT
-45 KELFQ
+45 TELFQ

-62 CKEQNK
+62 CEEQNK

-79 KVKIL
+79 KVKLI
-84 VDNKKITICN
+84 VDNKKITIFN
-94 ENTEKMEIE
+94 ENTEKIEIE
-103 DFNEYD
+103 GFNEYD
-109 VRSGKYF
+109 VRDEKYF
-116 NVLNKILNG
+116 NVLNKILKE
-125 ENYTEEDLEVFEN
+125 ENCTEEDLEVFEN
-138 DLQKRIGRIKSIK
+138 DLQKKLNQIQSIK

-165 INNNIIYDRVKGNNK
+165 VNNTADRVKGNNK
-180 KSLFYEYYRISSKHQ
+180 KSLFYEYYRNSSKHQ

-210 NSHEAMNNL
+210 NSHEDMNNL
-219 FSEITKDSKD
+219 FSAITKDSND
-229 RNIRKIRE
+229 RNIKKIRE
-237 AYHEILNKNKT
+237 AYHEILNKNKI

-253 LYKKIQDNRNNF
+253 LYKKIQDNINNF

-283 FYKYYIDKVNLDETS
+283 FYKYYIDKVSLDGTN
-298 IKHCFCHLVE
+298 IKHCFSHLVE

-319 YSKRNINKKKLE
+319 YSKRSTNKEKLE

-336 CKLRNLVK
+336 CKLKNLVK
-344 NKLVNKLNN
+344 NKLVNKLNS
-353 YIRNCGKYNAY
+353 YIRNCGKYNSY
-364 ISNNDVVVNSEKIS
+364 INNNDVVNSEKIS

-406 TDNTQDITNKVNKEV
+406 TDNTQDITNKVKGEV
-421 DKLYQENKK
+421 EKLYQENKK
-430 IELEE
+430 VKLEE
-435 RLKLFFGNYF
+435 RLKLFFGNNF
-445 DINNQQEIKVFLMNI
+445 DINNQQEIEDFLMNI
-460 DKIISS
+460 DKIISN

-474 KMEANAQNIFDSNNV
+474 KIEANAHSIFDFNNV
-489 NLGNTA
+489 TLGNKA
-495 KNIFSN
+495 KNIFNN
-501 EINEEKIKF
+501 EINEERIKF

-515 LNSANVFDYLSNKDI
+515 LNSANVFDYLSDENI
-530 TEYMDKAVF
+530 TEYMGKVIF
-539 SFINRNISFV
+539 SFTNRNIPFV
-549 PSFTKIYNR
+549 PSFRKIYNR

-566 EIKEWKIPDE
+566 KIKEWKISDE

-587 KNIYYGKFLD
+587 KNI
-597 KFLNEENGIFI
+597 
-608 SIKDK
+608 
-613 IIELNKNQ
+613 
-621 NEDKHCK
+621 
-628 FKKFESVNEKNP
+628 
-640 KKYLEIIQ
+640 
-648 SLYMINIEEID
+648 
-659 SEKKNVFLDFVQR
+659 FLDFIQK
-672 IFLKGFFEFIKNDYN
+672 IFLKGFFEFIKNNYN
-687 YLLELKKVQDKKNIF
+687 YLLELKKIQDKKNIF

-712 EKTLEDIGEINEI
+712 EKTLEDVGEINEI
-725 IQDIKIT
+725 IQKI
-732 EIDKILNQTDK
+732 EIMKIDKILNLTDK

-764 NLEKYQILSKTNV
+764 NLEKYQILSKTDI
-777 YEKELM
+777 YEKELI

-791 NNKVKIENFKISAEE
+791 NNKVKIEKFKISAEE
-806 IGKFIEKINI
+806 IGKFIEKISR
-816 EEINKNK
+816 NK

-836 GENTGEYYNIYSDD
+836 RENTGEYYNVYSDD

-863 KYGMLDLLEKIS
+863 KYGMLDLLERIS
-875 DKTNYCIKKKD
+875 EKSNYCIKKED
-886 LKEYSKLRK
+886 LEEYSELRK
-895 QLEDKKKE
+895 QL
-903 NEKIEDEK
+903 EDEK
-911 TNFYKIQEYLHSKY
+911 TNFYKIQKDLHYEYQKKYKNFSK
-925 QQEPKKILWKNN
+925 KNN
-937 KNDYEK
+937 PEDYEK
-943 YKKSIENIEKYVHL
+943 YKESIKNIEKYVHL

-983 TSIWERDLRFRLTGE
+983 TSIWERDLRFRLIGE

-1011 RKRYKGTGGGIC
+1011 RERYRGTRGQIC
-1023 KKYDRFINTYTEY
+1023 KKYDQFISVHIEY
-1036 NNKMKNVKFADNNPV
+1036 QNNNKMKNIKFDDNNPI

-1067 ILKMMEKLR
+1067 ILKMLGKLR
-1076 KLLDYDRKLKN
+1076 ELLDYDRKLKN

-1100 GFKAEFIINSD
+1100 GFKAEFVINPD

-1120 SVEIIHLGKEDLK
+1120 SVEIIHLKKNDLN

-1148 LEYSK
+1148 LEYSE

>member
-1 MCMKITKIDG
+1 M
-11 ISHKKYKEKGKL
+11 EK
-23 IKNNDTAKDIIEER
+23 
-37 FNDIEKKT
+37 
-45 KELFQ
+45 
-50 KTLDF
+50 
-55 YVKNYEK
+55 
-62 CKEQNK
+62 
-68 ERREKAKNYFS
+68 
-79 KVKIL
+79 
-84 VDNKKITICN
+84 
-94 ENTEKMEIE
+94 
-103 DFNEYD
+103 
-109 VRSGKYF
+109 
-116 NVLNKILNG
+116 
-125 ENYTEEDLEVFEN
+125 
-138 DLQKRIGRIKSIK
+138 
-151 NSLEENKAHFKKES
+151 NKAHFKKES
-165 INNNIIYDRVKGNNK
+165 INNTTDRVKGNNK
-180 KSLFYEYYRISSKHQ
+180 KSLFYEYYRNSSKHQ

-210 NSHEAMNNL
+210 NSHEDINNL
-219 FSEITKDSKD
+219 FLEITKDSNN

-237 AYHEILNKNKT
+237 VYHEILNKNKT

-253 LYKKIQDNRNNF
+253 LYKKIQDNISNF

-283 FYKYYIDKVNLDETS
+283 FYKYYIDKVSLDGTN
-298 IKHCFCHLVE
+298 IKHCFFHLVE

-319 YSKRNINKKKLE
+319 YSKRSTNKEKLE

-344 NKLVNKLNN
+344 NKLVNKLNS
-353 YIRNCGKYNAY
+353 YIRNCGKYNSY
-364 ISNNDVVVNSEKIS
+364 INNNDVVNSEKIS

-406 TDNTQDITNKVNKEV
+406 TDNTQDITNKVKGEV
-421 DKLYQENKK
+421 EKLYQENKK
-430 IELEE
+430 VKLEE
-435 RLKLFFGNYF
+435 RLKLFFGNNF
-445 DINNQQEIKVFLMNI
+445 DINNQQEIEDFLMNI
-460 DKIISS
+460 DKIISN

-474 KMEANAQNIFDSNNV
+474 KIEANAHSIFDFNNV
-489 NLGNTA
+489 TLGNKA
-495 KNIFSN
+495 KNIFNN
-501 EINEEKIKF
+501 EINEERIKF

-515 LNSANVFDYLSNKDI
+515 LNSANVFDYLSDENI
-530 TEYMDKAVF
+530 TEYMGKVIF
-539 SFINRNISFV
+539 SFTNRNIPFV
-549 PSFTKIYNR
+549 PSFRKIYNR

-566 EIKEWKIPDE
+566 KIKEWKISDE

-587 KNIYYGKFLD
+587 KNIYYGEFLD
-597 KFLNEENGIFI
+597 DFLNEKNEKFI
-608 SIKDK
+608 KIKDE

-621 NEDKHCK
+621 NKITGFYKLE
-628 FKKFESVNEKNP
+628 KFEKIEEKNP

-659 SEKKNVFLDFVQR
+659 NEEKNIFLDFIQK
-672 IFLKGFFEFIKNDYN
+672 IFLKGFFEFIKNNYN

-702 DSEMSEYIAG
+702 DREMSEYIAG
-712 EKTLEDIGEINEI
+712 EKTLEDMEEINKI

-764 NLEKYQILSKTNV
+764 NLEKYQILSKTDI

-806 IGKFIEKINI
+806 IGKFIEKISR
-816 EEINKNK
+816 NK

-836 GENTGEYYNIYSDD
+836 RENTGEYYNVYSDD

-863 KYGMLDLLEKIS
+863 KYGMLDLLERIS
-875 DKTNYCIKKKD
+875 EKSNYCIKKEV
-886 LKEYSKLRK
+886 LKEYDKLK
-895 QLEDKKKE
+895 KKLEDKKT
-903 NEKIEDEK
+903 D
-911 TNFYKIQEYLHSKY
+911 FYKIQKDLHYKY
-925 QQEPKKILWKNN
+925 QKEYKNFSKKNN
-937 KNDYEK
+937 PEDYEK
-943 YKKSIENIEKYVHL
+943 YKESIKNIEKYVHL

-983 TSIWERDLRFRLTGE
+983 TSIWERDLRFRLIGE
-998 FPDELDVEDIFDH
+998 FSDELDVEDIFDH
-1011 RKRYKGTGGGIC
+1011 RERYRGTRGQIC
-1023 KKYDRFINTYTEY
+1023 KKYDQFISVHIEY
-1036 NNKMKNVKFADNNPV
+1036 QNNNKMKNIKFDDNNPI

-1067 ILKMMEKLR
+1067 ILKMLEKLR
-1076 KLLDYDRKLKN
+1076 ELLDYDRKLKN
-1087 AVMKSIKDILEEY
+1087 AVMKSIKGILEEY
-1100 GFKAEFIINSD
+1100 GFEAEFIINPD

-1120 SVEIIHLGKEDLK
+1120 SIEIIHLGKNDLK
-1133 SHRNSEDLCKLVKAM
+1133 SHRNSEDLCKLVIAM
-1148 LEYSK
+1148 LEYSE

>member
-1 MCMKITKIDG
+1 M
-11 ISHKKYKEKGKL
+11 
-23 IKNNDTAKDIIEER
+23 
-37 FNDIEKKT
+37 
-45 KELFQ
+45 
-50 KTLDF
+50 
-55 YVKNYEK
+55 
-62 CKEQNK
+62 
-68 ERREKAKNYFS
+68 
-79 KVKIL
+79 
-84 VDNKKITICN
+84 
-94 ENTEKMEIE
+94 
-103 DFNEYD
+103 
-109 VRSGKYF
+109 
-116 NVLNKILNG
+116 
-125 ENYTEEDLEVFEN
+125 
-138 DLQKRIGRIKSIK
+138 
-151 NSLEENKAHFKKES
+151 EENKAHFKKES
-165 INNNIIYDRVKGNNK
+165 INNTTDRVKGNNK
-180 KSLFYEYYRISSKHQ
+180 KSLFYEYYRNSSKHQ

-210 NSHEAMNNL
+210 NSHEDINNL
-219 FSEITKDSKD
+219 FLEITKDSND

-237 AYHEILNKNKT
+237 TYHEILNKNKT

-253 LYKKIQDNRNNF
+253 LYKKIQDNINNF

-283 FYKYYIDKVNLDETS
+283 FYKYYIDKVSLDGTN
-298 IKHCFCHLVE
+298 IKHCFSHLVE

-319 YSKRNINKKKLE
+319 YSKRSTNKEKLE

-344 NKLVNKLNN
+344 NKLVNKLNS
-353 YIRNCGKYNAY
+353 YIRNCGKYNGY
-364 ISNNDVVVNSEKIS
+364 ISNNDVVNSEKIS

-406 TDNTQDITNKVNKEV
+406 TDNTQDITNKVDKEV

-445 DINNQQEIKVFLMNI
+445 DINNQQEIEDFLMNI

-466 IRHEIIHF
+466 IRNEIIHF
-474 KMEANAQNIFDSNNV
+474 KMEANAYSIFDFNNV
-489 NLGNTA
+489 TLGNKA
-495 KNIFSN
+495 KKILNE
-501 EINEEKIKF
+501 EINKEKIKL

-515 LNSANVFDYLSNKDI
+515 LNSANVFDYLSNEDI
-530 TEYMDKAVF
+530 TEYMGKAVF
-539 SFINRNISFV
+539 SFTNRNIPFV

-566 EIKEWKIPDE
+566 KIEEWKIPE
-576 SEGKD
+576 GSEKKD

-587 KNIYYGKFLD
+587 KNIYYGEFLD

-608 SIKDK
+608 SIKNK
-613 IIELNKNQ
+613 IIELNRNQ
-621 NEDKHCK
+621 NKRTGFYKLE
-628 FKKFESVNEKNP
+628 KFEKIEEKNP

-659 SEKKNVFLDFVQR
+659 NEEKNIFLDFIQK
-672 IFLKGFFEFIKNDYN
+672 IFLKGFFEFIKNNYN

-702 DSEMSEYIAG
+702 DREMSEYTTG
-712 EKTLEDIGEINEI
+712 EKTLEDMEEINEI
-725 IQDIKIT
+725 TQKIKIT

-764 NLEKYQILSKTNV
+764 NLEKYQILSNTNI
-777 YEKELM
+777 YEKELT

-791 NNKVKIENFKISAEE
+791 NNKVKIENFEISVKE
-806 IGKFIEKINI
+806 IGKFIEKISGNRKI
-816 EEINKNK
+816 E
-823 KIKTFEELRNFEK
+823 TFEELRNFEK
-836 GENTGEYYNIYSDD
+836 IGNSVEYYNVYSDD

-875 DKTNYCIKKKD
+875 EKANYCIKKKNLEEYNE
-886 LKEYSKLRK
+886 LKK
-895 QLEDKKKE
+895 QLED
-903 NEKIEDEK
+903 EK
-911 TNFYKIQEYLHSKY
+911 TDFYKIQKDLHYKY
-925 QQEPKKILWKNN
+925 QKKYKNFSEKNN
-937 KNDYEK
+937 IEDYKK

-962 FNELNLLQSLLLKIL
+962 FNELNLLQSLLLKTL

-998 FPDELDVEDIFDH
+998 FPNELDVEDIFDH
-1011 RKRYKGTGGGIC
+1011 RKRYRGNKGQIC
-1023 KKYDRFINTYTEY
+1023 KKYDQFISVHIEY
-1036 NNKMKNVKFADNNPV
+1036 QNNNKMKNIKFDDNNPI

-1067 ILKMMEKLR
+1067 ILKMLEKLR
-1076 KLLDYDRKLKN
+1076 ELLDYDRKLKN
-1087 AVMKSIKDILEEY
+1087 AVMKSIKGILEEY
-1100 GFKAEFIINSD
+1100 GFEAEFIINPN
-1111 KEIILNSVK
+1111 KEIILNSIK
-1120 SVEIIHLGKEDLK
+1120 SAEIIHLKKNDLK
-1133 SHRNSEDLCKLVKAM
+1133 SHRNSEDLCKLVIAM

>member
-1 MCMKITKIDG
+1 MKITKIDG

-23 IKNNDTAKDIIEER
+23 IKSNEIEKDVTEER
-37 FNDIEKKT
+37 FYDIKT
-45 KELFQ
+45 KTTELFL

-55 YVKNYEK
+55 YVKNYEQ

-79 KVKIL
+79 KVKLII
-84 VDNKKITICN
+84 DNKKITIFN
-94 ENTEKMEIE
+94 ENTEKIEIE
-103 DFNEYD
+103 GFNEYD
-109 VRSGKYF
+109 VRNEKYF
-116 NVLNKILNG
+116 NVLNKILKE
-125 ENYTEEDLEVFEN
+125 ENCTEEDLEVFEN
-138 DLQKRIGRIKSIK
+138 DLQKKLNQIQSIK

-165 INNNIIYDRVKGNNK
+165 VNNTADRVKGNNK

-298 IKHCFCHLVE
+298 IKHCFYHLVE
-308 IEVNQ
+308 IEVTQ

-319 YSKRNINKKKLE
+319 YSKRNINKEKLE

-406 TDNTQDITNKVNKEV
+406 TDNTQDITNKVDKEV

-474 KMEANAQNIFDSNNV
+474 KMETNAQNIFEFNNV

-530 TEYMDKAVF
+530 TEYMDKVVF
-539 SFINRNISFV
+539 SFTNRNVSFV

-648 SLYMINIEEID
+648 SLYMINIEKID
-659 SEKKNVFLDFVQR
+659 SERKNVFLDFIQR

-687 YLLELKKVQDKKNIF
+687 YLLELKKVQDMKNIF
-702 DSEMSEYIAG
+702 DSKMSEYIAG
-712 EKTLEDIGEINEI
+712 EKTLEDMEEINEI

-764 NLEKYQILSKTNV
+764 NLEKYQILSKTNI

-791 NNKVKIENFKISAEE
+791 NNKVKIENYKISAEE

-875 DKTNYCIKKKD
+875 EKTNYCIKKKD
-886 LKEYSKLRK
+886 LEEYSKLRK
-895 QLEDKKKE
+895 QLED
-903 NEKIEDEK
+903 EK
-911 TNFYKIQEYLHSKY
+911 TNFYEIQKYLHFKY
-925 QQEPKKILWKNN
+925 QKKPKKILWKNN

-1023 KKYDRFINTYTEY
+1023 KKYDRFINTHTEY
-1036 NNKMKNVKFADNNPV
+1036 KNNNKMENVKFDDNTPV

-1067 ILKMMEKLR
+1067 ILKMIEKLR

-1111 KEIILNSVK
+1111 KEIILNPVK

-1133 SHRNSEDLCKLVKAM
+1133 SRRNSEDLCKLVKAM

>member
-1 MCMKITKIDG
+1 MRGGYMKITKIGG
-11 ISHKKYKEKGKL
+11 ISHKKYGEKGKL
-23 IKNNDTAKDIIEER
+23 IKSNEIEKDVIEER

-45 KELFQ
+45 KELFL
-50 KTLDF
+50 KTLDS

-62 CKEQNK
+62 CEEQNK

-79 KVKIL
+79 KVKLII
-84 VDNKKITICN
+84 DNEKITICN
-94 ENTEKMEIE
+94 ENTEKIEIE

-109 VRSGKYF
+109 VRNRKYF
-116 NVLNKILNG
+116 NILNKILNG
-125 ENYTEEDLEVFEN
+125 ENCTEEDLEVFEN
-138 DLQKRIGRIKSIK
+138 DLQKKLNQIQSIK

-165 INNNIIYDRVKGNNK
+165 VNNTADRVKGNNK
-180 KSLFYEYYRISSKHQ
+180 KSLFYEYYRNSSKHQ

-210 NSHEAMNNL
+210 NSHEDMNNL
-219 FSEITKDSKD
+219 FSAITKDSND
-229 RNIRKIRE
+229 RNIKKIRE
-237 AYHEILNKNKT
+237 AYHEILNKNKI

-253 LYKKIQDNRNNF
+253 LYKKIQDNINNF

-283 FYKYYIDKVNLDETS
+283 FYKYYIDKVSLDGTN
-298 IKHCFCHLVE
+298 IKHCFSHLVE

-319 YSKRNINKKKLE
+319 YSKRSTNKEKLE

-336 CKLRNLVK
+336 CKLKNLVK
-344 NKLVNKLNN
+344 NKLVNKLNS
-353 YIRNCGKYNAY
+353 YIRNCGKYNSY
-364 ISNNDVVVNSEKIS
+364 INNNDVVNSEKIS

-406 TDNTQDITNKVNKEV
+406 TDNTQDITNKVKGEV
-421 DKLYQENKK
+421 EKLYQENKK
-430 IELEE
+430 VKLEE
-435 RLKLFFGNYF
+435 RLKLFFGNNF
-445 DINNQQEIKVFLMNI
+445 DINNQQEIEDFLMNI
-460 DKIISS
+460 DKIISN

-474 KMEANAQNIFDSNNV
+474 KIEANAHSIFDFNNV
-489 NLGNTA
+489 TLGNKA
-495 KNIFSN
+495 KNIFNN
-501 EINEEKIKF
+501 EINEERIKF

-515 LNSANVFDYLSNKDI
+515 LNSANVFDYLSDENI
-530 TEYMDKAVF
+530 TEYMGKVIF
-539 SFINRNISFV
+539 SFTNRNIPFV
-549 PSFTKIYNR
+549 PSFRKIYNR

-566 EIKEWKIPDE
+566 KIKEWKISDE

-587 KNIYYGKFLD
+587 KNIYYGEFLD
-597 KFLNEENGIFI
+597 EFLNEENGIFI

-613 IIELNKNQ
+613 IIELNRNQ
-621 NEDKHCK
+621 NKRTGFYKLE
-628 FKKFESVNEKNP
+628 KFEKIEEKNP

-659 SEKKNVFLDFVQR
+659 NEEKNIFLDFIQK
-672 IFLKGFFEFIKNDYN
+672 IFLKGFFEFIKNNYN
-687 YLLELKKVQDKKNIF
+687 YLLELKKIQDKKNIF

-725 IQDIKIT
+725 IQKIEIT
-732 EIDKILNQTDK
+732 KIDKILNLTDK

-764 NLEKYQILSKTNV
+764 NLEKYQILSKTDI
-777 YEKELM
+777 YEKELI

-791 NNKVKIENFKISAEE
+791 NNKVKIEKFKISAEE
-806 IGKFIEKINI
+806 IGKFIEKISR
-816 EEINKNK
+816 NK

-836 GENTGEYYNIYSDD
+836 RENTGEYYNVYSDD

-863 KYGMLDLLEKIS
+863 KYGMLDLLERIS
-875 DKTNYCIKKKD
+875 EKSNYCIKKED
-886 LKEYSKLRK
+886 LEEYSELRK
-895 QLEDKKKE
+895 QL
-903 NEKIEDEK
+903 EDEK
-911 TNFYKIQEYLHSKY
+911 TNFYKIQKDLHYEYQKKYKNFSK
-925 QQEPKKILWKNN
+925 KNN
-937 KNDYEK
+937 PEDYEK
-943 YKKSIENIEKYVHL
+943 YKESIKNIEKYVHL

-983 TSIWERDLRFRLTGE
+983 TSIWERDLRFRLIGE
-998 FPDELDVEDIFDH
+998 FPDELDIIEIFNH
-1011 RKRYKGTGGGIC
+1011 NNRNNSVYKSGQIC
-1023 KKYDRFINTYTEY
+1023 PKYEQFISTHIEY
-1036 NNKMKNVKFADNNPV
+1036 QNNNKMKNIKFDDNNFI

-1067 ILKMMEKLR
+1067 ILKMIEKLR
-1076 KLLDYDRKLKN
+1076 ELLDYDRKLKN

-1100 GFKAEFIINSD
+1100 GFKAEFVINSD
-1111 KEIILNSVK
+1111 KEIILNSIK
-1120 SVEIIHLGKEDLK
+1120 STEIIHLKKNDLK
-1133 SHRNSEDLCKLVKAM
+1133 SHRNSEDLCKLVKTM
-1148 LEYSK
+1148 FEYKK

>member
-1 MCMKITKIDG
+1 MKITKIDG
-11 ISHKKYKEKGKL
+11 ISHKKYNKIGKL
-23 IKNNDTAKDIIEER
+23 IKSNEIEKDVTEER
-37 FNDIEKKT
+37 FNDIEIKT
-45 KELFQ
+45 IELFQ

-62 CKEQNK
+62 CEEQNK

-94 ENTEKMEIE
+94 ENTEKMKIE

-165 INNNIIYDRVKGNNK
+165 VNNTADRVKGNNK

-253 LYKKIQDNRNNF
+253 LYKKIQDNINNF

-283 FYKYYIDKVNLDETS
+283 FYKYYIDKVSLDGTN
-298 IKHCFCHLVE
+298 IKNCFSHLVE
-308 IEVNQ
+308 IEVNK

-319 YSKRNINKKKLE
+319 YSKRSTNKEKLE

-344 NKLVNKLNN
+344 NKLVNKLNS
-353 YIRNCGKYNAY
+353 YIRNCGKYNSY
-364 ISNNDVVVNSEKIS
+364 ISNNDVVNSEKIS

-406 TDNTQDITNKVNKEV
+406 TDNTQDITNKVDKEV

-445 DINNQQEIKVFLMNI
+445 DINNQQEIKAFLMNI

-474 KMEANAQNIFDSNNV
+474 KMEANAQNIFDFNNI
-489 NLGNTA
+489 NLGNVA

-530 TEYMDKAVF
+530 TEYMGKAVF
-539 SFINRNISFV
+539 SFTNRNIPFV
-549 PSFTKIYNR
+549 PSFTKIYNK

-566 EIKEWKIPDE
+566 EIKKWKIPDK

-597 KFLNEENGIFI
+597 EFLNEENGIFI

-613 IIELNKNQ
+613 IIELNRNQ
-621 NEDKHCK
+621 NKRIGFCK
-628 FKKFESVNEKNP
+628 LEKFEKIEEKNP
-640 KKYLEIIQ
+640 KKYLEIVQ

-659 SEKKNVFLDFVQR
+659 SEKKNVFLDFIQK

-702 DSEMSEYIAG
+702 DSKMSEYIAG

-725 IQDIKIT
+725 IQKIEIT
-732 EIDKILNQTDK
+732 KIDKILNQTETDK

-764 NLEKYQILSKTNV
+764 NLEKYQILSKTNI

-806 IGKFIEKINI
+806 IGKFIEKISKKR
-816 EEINKNK
+816 KNQ
-823 KIKTFEELRNFEK
+823 TFGELRNFEK
-836 GENTGEYYNIYSDD
+836 IENTGEYYNVYSDD
-850 KNIKNIRN
+850 KNIKNMRN

-875 DKTNYCIKKKD
+875 EKANYCIKKED
-886 LKEYSKLRK
+886 LKEYDRLKK
-895 QLEDKKKE
+895 KLEDKKT
-903 NEKIEDEK
+903 D
-911 TNFYKIQEYLHSKY
+911 FYKIQKDLHYKY
-925 QQEPKKILWKNN
+925 QKKYKNFSKKNN
-937 KNDYEK
+937 TEDYEK
-943 YKKSIENIEKYVHL
+943 YKESIENIEKYVHL

-998 FPDELDVEDIFDH
+998 FPDELDIIEIFSHDNKNNSVYKSGQICPKYEQFISTHVE
-1011 RKRYKGTGGGIC
+1011 YQ
-1023 KKYDRFINTYTEY
+1023 N
-1036 NNKMKNVKFADNNPV
+1036 NNKMKNVKFDNNTPV

-1067 ILKMMEKLR
+1067 ILKMIEKLR

-1120 SVEIIHLGKEDLK
+1120 SVEIIHLGKKDLK
-1133 SHRNSEDLCKLVKAM
+1133 SHRNSEYLCELVIAM

>member
-1 MCMKITKIDG
+1 MRGGYMKITKIGG

-23 IKNNDTAKDIIEER
+23 IKSNEIQKDVIEER

-45 KELFQ
+45 KELFL
-50 KTLDF
+50 KTLDS

-62 CKEQNK
+62 CEEQNK

-79 KVKIL
+79 KVKLII
-84 VDNKKITICN
+84 DNEKITICN
-94 ENTEKMEIE
+94 ENTEKIEIE

-109 VRSGKYF
+109 VRNRKYF

-125 ENYTEEDLEVFEN
+125 ENYTEDDLEVFEN
-138 DLQKRIGRIKSIK
+138 DLQKKLNQIQSIK

-165 INNNIIYDRVKGNNK
+165 INNTTDRVKGNNK
-180 KSLFYEYYRISSKHQ
+180 KSLFYEYYRNSSKHQ

-210 NSHEAMNNL
+210 NSHEDINNL
-219 FSEITKDSKD
+219 FLEITKDSND

-253 LYKKIQDNRNNF
+253 LYKKVQNNINNF

-283 FYKYYIDKVNLDETS
+283 FYKYYIDKVSLDGTN
-298 IKHCFCHLVE
+298 IKHCFSHLVE

-319 YSKRNINKKKLE
+319 YSKRSTNKEKLE

-344 NKLVNKLNN
+344 NKLVNKLNS
-353 YIRNCGKYNAY
+353 YIRNCGKYNGY
-364 ISNNDVVVNSEKIS
+364 ISNNDVVNSEKIS

-406 TDNTQDITNKVNKEV
+406 TDNTQDITNKVDKEV

-445 DINNQQEIKVFLMNI
+445 DINNQQKIKAFLMNI

-474 KMEANAQNIFDSNNV
+474 KMEVNAQNIFDFNNV

-597 KFLNEENGIFI
+597 EFLNEKNGKFI
-608 SIKDK
+608 RMKDK
-613 IIELNKNQ
+613 VIELNRNQ
-621 NEDKHCK
+621 NKKTGFYKLE
-628 FKKFESVNEKNP
+628 KFEKIEEKNP

-659 SEKKNVFLDFVQR
+659 SEEKNIFLDFIQK
-672 IFLKGFFEFIKNDYN
+672 IFLKGFFEFIKNNYN

-702 DSEMSEYIAG
+702 DSKMSEYIAG
-712 EKTLEDIGEINEI
+712 EKTLEDMEEINEI
-725 IQDIKIT
+725 TQKIKIT

-764 NLEKYQILSKTNV
+764 NLEKYQILSKTDI

-783 LLNIVNLD
+783 HLNIVNLD

-806 IGKFIEKINI
+806 IGKFIEKISR
-816 EEINKNK
+816 NK

-863 KYGMLDLLEKIS
+863 KYGMLDLLERIS
-875 DKTNYCIKKKD
+875 EKTNYCIKKKD
-886 LKEYSKLRK
+886 LEEYSELRK
-895 QLEDKKKE
+895 QL
-903 NEKIEDEK
+903 EDEK
-911 TNFYKIQEYLHSKY
+911 TNFYKIQKDLHYEYQKKYKNFSK
-925 QQEPKKILWKNN
+925 KNN
-937 KNDYEK
+937 TEDYEK
-943 YKKSIENIEKYVHL
+943 YKESIENIEKYVHL

-983 TSIWERDLRFRLTGE
+983 TSIWERDLRFRLIGE
-998 FPDELDVEDIFDH
+998 FPDELDIIEIFNH
-1011 RKRYKGTGGGIC
+1011 NNRNNSVYKSGQIC
-1023 KKYDRFINTYTEY
+1023 PKYEQFISTHIEY
-1036 NNKMKNVKFADNNPV
+1036 QNNNKMKNIKFDDNNFI

-1056 HFNYLPTPKYS
+1056 HFNYLPNPKYS
-1067 ILKMMEKLR
+1067 ILKMLEKLR
-1076 KLLDYDRKLKN
+1076 ELLDYDRKLKN

-1100 GFKAEFIINSD
+1100 GFKAEFVINSD
-1111 KEIILNSVK
+1111 KEIILNSIK
-1120 SVEIIHLGKEDLK
+1120 SAEIIHLKKNDLK
-1133 SHRNSEDLCKLVKAM
+1133 SHRNSEDLCKLVKTM
-1148 LEYSK
+1148 FEYQK

>member
-1 MCMKITKIDG
+1 MRGGYMKITKIDG
-11 ISHKKYKEKGKL
+11 ISHKKYKKKGKL
-23 IKNNDTAKDIIEER
+23 IKSNEIEKDVTEER
-37 FNDIEKKT
+37 FNDIEVKT
-45 KELFQ
+45 TELFQ

-62 CKEQNK
+62 CEEQNK

-79 KVKIL
+79 KVKLI
-84 VDNKKITICN
+84 VDNKKITIFN
-94 ENTEKMEIE
+94 ENTEKIEIE
-103 DFNEYD
+103 GFNEYD
-109 VRSGKYF
+109 VRDEKYF
-116 NVLNKILNG
+116 NVLNKILKE
-125 ENYTEEDLEVFEN
+125 ENCTEEDLEVFEN
-138 DLQKRIGRIKSIK
+138 DLQKKLNQIQSIK

-165 INNNIIYDRVKGNNK
+165 VNNTADRVKGNNK
-180 KSLFYEYYRISSKHQ
+180 KSLFYEYYRNSSKHQ

-210 NSHEAMNNL
+210 NSHEDMNNL
-219 FSEITKDSKD
+219 FSAITKDSND
-229 RNIRKIRE
+229 RNIKKIRE
-237 AYHEILNKNKT
+237 AYHEILNKNKI

-253 LYKKIQDNRNNF
+253 LYKKIQDNINNF

-283 FYKYYIDKVNLDETS
+283 FYKYYIDKVSLDGTN
-298 IKHCFCHLVE
+298 IKHCFSHLVE

-319 YSKRNINKKKLE
+319 YSKRSTNKEKLE

-336 CKLRNLVK
+336 CKLKNLVK
-344 NKLVNKLNN
+344 NKLVNKLNS
-353 YIRNCGKYNAY
+353 YIRNCGKYNSY
-364 ISNNDVVVNSEKIS
+364 INNNDVVNSEKIS

-406 TDNTQDITNKVNKEV
+406 TDNTQDITNKVKGEV
-421 DKLYQENKK
+421 EKLYQENKK
-430 IELEE
+430 VKLEE
-435 RLKLFFGNYF
+435 RLKLFFGNNF
-445 DINNQQEIKVFLMNI
+445 DINNQQEIEDFLMNI
-460 DKIISS
+460 DKIISN

-474 KMEANAQNIFDSNNV
+474 KIEANAHSIFDFNNV
-489 NLGNTA
+489 TLGNKA
-495 KNIFSN
+495 KNIFNN
-501 EINEEKIKF
+501 EINEERIKF

-515 LNSANVFDYLSNKDI
+515 LNSANVFDYLSDENI
-530 TEYMDKAVF
+530 TEYMGKAVF
-539 SFINRNISFV
+539 SFTNRNIPFV
-549 PSFTKIYNR
+549 PSFRKIYNR

-566 EIKEWKIPDE
+566 KIKEWKISDE

-587 KNIYYGKFLD
+587 KNIYYGEFLD
-597 KFLNEENGIFI
+597 EFLNEENGIFI

-613 IIELNKNQ
+613 IIELNRNQ
-621 NEDKHCK
+621 NKRTGFYKLE
-628 FKKFESVNEKNP
+628 KFEKIEGKNP

-659 SEKKNVFLDFVQR
+659 NEEKNIFLDFIQK
-672 IFLKGFFEFIKNDYN
+672 IFLKGFFEFIKNNYN
-687 YLLELKKVQDKKNIF
+687 YLLELKKIQDKKNIF

-725 IQDIKIT
+725 IQKIEIT
-732 EIDKILNQTDK
+732 KIDKILNLTDK

-764 NLEKYQILSKTNV
+764 NLEKYQILSKTDI
-777 YEKELM
+777 YEKELI

-791 NNKVKIENFKISAEE
+791 NNKVKIEKFKISAEE
-806 IGKFIEKINI
+806 IGKFIEKISR
-816 EEINKNK
+816 NK

-836 GENTGEYYNIYSDD
+836 RENTGEYYNVYSDD

-863 KYGMLDLLEKIS
+863 KYGMLDLLERIS
-875 DKTNYCIKKKD
+875 EKSNYCIKKED
-886 LKEYSKLRK
+886 LEEYSELRK
-895 QLEDKKKE
+895 QL
-903 NEKIEDEK
+903 EDEK
-911 TNFYKIQEYLHSKY
+911 TNFYKIQKDLHYEYQKKYKNFSK
-925 QQEPKKILWKNN
+925 KNN
-937 KNDYEK
+937 PEDYEK
-943 YKKSIENIEKYVHL
+943 YKESIKNIEKYVHL

-983 TSIWERDLRFRLTGE
+983 TSIWERDLRFRLIGE

-1011 RKRYKGTGGGIC
+1011 RERYRGTRGQIC
-1023 KKYDRFINTYTEY
+1023 KKYDQFISVHIEY
-1036 NNKMKNVKFADNNPV
+1036 QNNNKMKNIKFDDNNPI

-1067 ILKMMEKLR
+1067 ILKMLGKLR
-1076 KLLDYDRKLKN
+1076 ELLDYDRKLKN

-1100 GFKAEFIINSD
+1100 GFKAEFVINPD

-1120 SVEIIHLGKEDLK
+1120 SVEIIHLKKNDLN

-1148 LEYSK
+1148 LEYSE

>member
-94 ENTEKMEIE
+94 ENTEKMKIE

-253 LYKKIQDNRNNF
+253 LYKKIQDNINNF

-283 FYKYYIDKVNLDETS
+283 FYKYYIDKVSLDGTN
-298 IKHCFCHLVE
+298 IKNCFSHLVE
-308 IEVNQ
+308 IEVNK

-319 YSKRNINKKKLE
+319 YSKRSTNKEKLE

-344 NKLVNKLNN
+344 NKLVNKLNS
-353 YIRNCGKYNAY
+353 YIRNCGKYNSY
-364 ISNNDVVVNSEKIS
+364 ISNNDVVNSEKIS

-406 TDNTQDITNKVNKEV
+406 TDNTQDITNKVDKEV

-445 DINNQQEIKVFLMNI
+445 DINNQQEIKAFLMNI

-474 KMEANAQNIFDSNNV
+474 KMEANAQNIFDFNNI
-489 NLGNTA
+489 NLGNVA

-530 TEYMDKAVF
+530 TEYMGKAVF
-539 SFINRNISFV
+539 SFTNRNIPFV
-549 PSFTKIYNR
+549 PSFTKIYNK

-566 EIKEWKIPDE
+566 EIKKWKIPDK

-597 KFLNEENGIFI
+597 EFLNEENGIFI

-613 IIELNKNQ
+613 IIELNRNQ
-621 NEDKHCK
+621 NKRTGFCK
-628 FKKFESVNEKNP
+628 LEKFEKIEEKNP
-640 KKYLEIIQ
+640 KKYLEIVQ

-659 SEKKNVFLDFVQR
+659 SEKKNVFLDFIQK

-702 DSEMSEYIAG
+702 DSKMSEYIAG

-725 IQDIKIT
+725 IQKIEIT
-732 EIDKILNQTDK
+732 KIDKILNQTETDK

-764 NLEKYQILSKTNV
+764 NLEKYQILSKTNI

-806 IGKFIEKINI
+806 IGKFIEKISKKR
-816 EEINKNK
+816 KNQ
-823 KIKTFEELRNFEK
+823 TFGELRNFEK
-836 GENTGEYYNIYSDD
+836 IENTGEYYNVYSDD
-850 KNIKNIRN
+850 KNIRNVRN

-875 DKTNYCIKKKD
+875 EKANYCIKKED
-886 LKEYSKLRK
+886 LKEYDRLKK
-895 QLEDKKKE
+895 KLEDKKT
-903 NEKIEDEK
+903 D
-911 TNFYKIQEYLHSKY
+911 FYKIQKDLHYKY
-925 QQEPKKILWKNN
+925 QKKYKNFSKKNN
-937 KNDYEK
+937 TEDYEK
-943 YKKSIENIEKYVHL
+943 YKESIENIEKYVHL

-998 FPDELDVEDIFDH
+998 FPDELDIIEIFSHDNKNNSVYKSGQICPKYEQFISTHVE
-1011 RKRYKGTGGGIC
+1011 YQ
-1023 KKYDRFINTYTEY
+1023 N
-1036 NNKMKNVKFADNNPV
+1036 NNKMKNVKFDNNTPV

-1067 ILKMMEKLR
+1067 ILKMIEKLR

-1120 SVEIIHLGKEDLK
+1120 SVEIIHLGKKDLK
-1133 SHRNSEDLCKLVKAM
+1133 SRRNSEDLCKLVKAM

>member
-1 MCMKITKIDG
+1 MKITKIDG

-23 IKNNDTAKDIIEER
+23 IKSNEIEKDITEER
-37 FNDIEKKT
+37 FNDIEAKT
-45 KELFQ
+45 TELFL

-55 YVKNYEK
+55 YVKNYEQ
-62 CKEQNK
+62 CEEQNK

-79 KVKIL
+79 KVKLIIE
-84 VDNKKITICN
+84 NRKITIFN
-94 ENTEKMEIE
+94 ENTEKIEIE
-103 DFNEYD
+103 GFNEYD
-109 VRSGKYF
+109 VRDEKYF
-116 NVLNKILNG
+116 NVLNKILNR
-125 ENYTEEDLEVFEN
+125 ENCTEEDLEVFEN

-165 INNNIIYDRVKGNNK
+165 INNNINYDKVKGNNK
-180 KSLFYEYYRISSKHQ
+180 RSIFYEYYKNSLKHQ
-195 EYVNNIFEAFDKLYS
+195 EYINNIFEAFDKLYS
-210 NSHEAMNNL
+210 NSHETMNNL
-219 FSEITKDSKD
+219 FFEITKDSND

-253 LYKKIQDNRNNF
+253 LYKKIQDNINNF

-283 FYKYYIDKVNLDETS
+283 FYKYYIDKVSLDGTN
-298 IKHCFCHLVE
+298 IKHCFSHLVE

-319 YSKRNINKKKLE
+319 YSKRSTNKEKLE

-344 NKLVNKLNN
+344 NKLVNKLNS

-406 TDNTQDITNKVNKEV
+406 SNNIQDITNDRILKQEL
-421 DKLYQENKK
+421 DDIYQENNKK
-430 IELEE
+430 NKLEKN
-435 RLKLFFGNYF
+435 LKLFFGNYF
-445 DINNQQEIKVFLMNI
+445 DVMRESEIREFFTNI
-460 DKIISS
+460 RDIIKKI
-466 IRHEIIHF
+466 RNKIIHF
-474 KMEANAQNIFDSNNV
+474 EMEANAQNIFDFNNI

-495 KNIFSN
+495 KNIFNN

-530 TEYMDKAVF
+530 TEYMDKVVF
-539 SFINRNISFV
+539 SFTNRNVSFV

-566 EIKEWKIPDE
+566 EIKEWKVPDE

-613 IIELNKNQ
+613 IIELNRNQ
-621 NEDKHCK
+621 NKRTGFYKLE
-628 FKKFESVNEKNP
+628 KFEKIEETNP

-659 SEKKNVFLDFVQR
+659 SEGKNIFLDFIQK

-687 YLLELKKVQDKKNIF
+687 YLLDLKKVQDKKNIF
-702 DSEMSEYIAG
+702 DSKMSEYIAG

-725 IQDIKIT
+725 IQKIEIT
-732 EIDKILNQTDK
+732 KIDKILNQTDR

-764 NLEKYQILSKTNV
+764 NLEKYQILSKTNI

-806 IGKFIEKINI
+806 IGKFIEKISKKR
-816 EEINKNK
+816 KNQ
-823 KIKTFEELRNFEK
+823 TFGELRNFEK
-836 GENTGEYYNIYSDD
+836 IENTGEYYNIYSDD
-850 KNIKNIRN
+850 KNIKNMRN

-863 KYGMLDLLEKIS
+863 KYGMLDLLERIS
-875 DKTNYCIKKKD
+875 EKVNYCIKKED
-886 LKEYSKLRK
+886 LKEYDRLKK
-895 QLEDKKKE
+895 KLEDKKT
-903 NEKIEDEK
+903 D
-911 TNFYKIQEYLHSKY
+911 FYKIQKDLHYKY
-925 QQEPKKILWKNN
+925 QKKYENFSEKNN
-937 KNDYEK
+937 KEDYKK

-962 FNELNLLQSLLLKIL
+962 LNELNLLQSLLLKIL

-983 TSIWERDLRFRLTGE
+983 TSIWERDLRFRLIGE
-998 FPDELDVEDIFDH
+998 FPNELDVEDIFDH
-1011 RKRYKGTGGGIC
+1011 RKIYRRTRGQIC
-1023 KKYDRFINTYTEY
+1023 KKYDRFINTHTEY
-1036 NNKMKNVKFADNNPV
+1036 KNNNKMKNIKFDDNNPV

-1056 HFNYLPTPKYS
+1056 HFNYLPNPKYS
-1067 ILKMMEKLR
+1067 ILKMLEKLR
-1076 KLLDYDRKLKN
+1076 ELLDYDRKLKN

>member
-1 MCMKITKIDG
+1 MKITKIDG

-23 IKNNDTAKDIIEER
+23 IKSNEIEKDVTEER
-37 FNDIEKKT
+37 FNDIEVKT
-45 KELFQ
+45 TELFQ

-62 CKEQNK
+62 CEEQNK

-109 VRSGKYF
+109 VRDEKYF
-116 NVLNKILNG
+116 NVLNKILKE
-125 ENYTEEDLEVFEN
+125 ENCTEEDLEVFEN
-138 DLQKRIGRIKSIK
+138 DLQKKLNQIQSIK
-151 NSLEENKAHFKKES
+151 NSLEKNKAHFKKES
-165 INNNIIYDRVKGNNK
+165 INNTTDRVKGNNK
-180 KSLFYEYYRISSKHQ
+180 KSLFYEYYRNSSKHQ

-210 NSHEAMNNL
+210 NSHEDINNL
-219 FSEITKDSKD
+219 FLEITKDSNN

-237 AYHEILNKNKT
+237 VYHEILNKNKT

-253 LYKKIQDNRNNF
+253 LYKKIQDNISNF

-283 FYKYYIDKVNLDETS
+283 FYKYYIDKVSLDGTN
-298 IKHCFCHLVE
+298 IKHCFFHLVE

-319 YSKRNINKKKLE
+319 YSKRSTNKEKLE

-344 NKLVNKLNN
+344 NKLVNKLNS
-353 YIRNCGKYNAY
+353 YIRNCGKYNSY
-364 ISNNDVVVNSEKIS
+364 INNNDVVNSEKIS

-406 TDNTQDITNKVNKEV
+406 TDNTQDITNKVKGEV
-421 DKLYQENKK
+421 EKLYQENKK
-430 IELEE
+430 VKLEE
-435 RLKLFFGNYF
+435 RLKLFFGNNF
-445 DINNQQEIKVFLMNI
+445 DINNQQEIEDFLMNI
-460 DKIISS
+460 DKIISN

-474 KMEANAQNIFDSNNV
+474 KIEANAHSIFDFNNV
-489 NLGNTA
+489 TLGNKA
-495 KNIFSN
+495 KNIFNN
-501 EINEEKIKF
+501 EINEERIKF

-515 LNSANVFDYLSNKDI
+515 LNSANVFDYLSDENI
-530 TEYMDKAVF
+530 TEYMGKVIF
-539 SFINRNISFV
+539 SFTNRNIPFV
-549 PSFTKIYNR
+549 PSFRKIYNR

-566 EIKEWKIPDE
+566 KIKEWKISDE

-587 KNIYYGKFLD
+587 KNIYYGEFLD
-597 KFLNEENGIFI
+597 DFLNEKNEKFI
-608 SIKDK
+608 KIKDE

-621 NEDKHCK
+621 NKITGFYKLE
-628 FKKFESVNEKNP
+628 KFEKIEEKNP

-659 SEKKNVFLDFVQR
+659 NEEKNIFLDFIQK
-672 IFLKGFFEFIKNDYN
+672 IFLKGFFEFIKNNYN

-702 DSEMSEYIAG
+702 DREMSEYIAG
-712 EKTLEDIGEINEI
+712 EKTLEDMEEINKI

-764 NLEKYQILSKTNV
+764 NLEKYQILSKTDI

-806 IGKFIEKINI
+806 IGKFIEKISR
-816 EEINKNK
+816 NK

-836 GENTGEYYNIYSDD
+836 RENTGEYYNVYSDD

-863 KYGMLDLLEKIS
+863 KYGMLDLLERIS
-875 DKTNYCIKKKD
+875 EKSNYCIKKEV
-886 LKEYSKLRK
+886 LKEYDKLK
-895 QLEDKKKE
+895 KKLEDKKT
-903 NEKIEDEK
+903 D
-911 TNFYKIQEYLHSKY
+911 FYKIQKDLHYKY
-925 QQEPKKILWKNN
+925 QKEYKNFSKKNN
-937 KNDYEK
+937 PEDYEK
-943 YKKSIENIEKYVHL
+943 YKESIKNIEKYVHL

-983 TSIWERDLRFRLTGE
+983 TSIWERDLRFRLIGE
-998 FPDELDVEDIFDH
+998 FSDELDVEDIFDH
-1011 RKRYKGTGGGIC
+1011 RERYRGTRGQIC
-1023 KKYDRFINTYTEY
+1023 KKYDQFISVHIEY
-1036 NNKMKNVKFADNNPV
+1036 QNNNKMKNIKFDDNNPI

-1067 ILKMMEKLR
+1067 ILKMLEKLR
-1076 KLLDYDRKLKN
+1076 ELLDYDRKLKN
-1087 AVMKSIKDILEEY
+1087 AVMKSIKGILEEY
-1100 GFKAEFIINSD
+1100 GFEAEFIINPD

-1120 SVEIIHLGKEDLK
+1120 SIEIIHLGKNDLK
-1133 SHRNSEDLCKLVKAM
+1133 SHRNSEDLCKLVIAM
-1148 LEYSK
+1148 LEYSE

>member
-1 MCMKITKIDG
+1 MRGGYMKITKIGG

-23 IKNNDTAKDIIEER
+23 IKSNEIQKDVIEER

-45 KELFQ
+45 KELFL
-50 KTLDF
+50 KTLDS

-62 CKEQNK
+62 CEEQNK

-79 KVKIL
+79 KVKLII
-84 VDNKKITICN
+84 DNEKITICN
-94 ENTEKMEIE
+94 ENTEKIEIE

-109 VRSGKYF
+109 VRNRKYF

-125 ENYTEEDLEVFEN
+125 ENYTEDDLEVFEN
-138 DLQKRIGRIKSIK
+138 DLQKKLNQIQSIK

-165 INNNIIYDRVKGNNK
+165 VNNTADRVKGNNK
-180 KSLFYEYYRISSKHQ
+180 KSLFYEYYRNSSKHQ

-210 NSHEAMNNL
+210 NSHEDINNL
-219 FSEITKDSKD
+219 FLEITKDSND

-253 LYKKIQDNRNNF
+253 LYKKVQNNINNF

-283 FYKYYIDKVNLDETS
+283 FYKYYIDKVSLDGTN
-298 IKHCFCHLVE
+298 IKHCFSHLVE

-319 YSKRNINKKKLE
+319 YSKRSTNKEKLE

-344 NKLVNKLNN
+344 NKLVNKLNS
-353 YIRNCGKYNAY
+353 YIRNCGKYNGY
-364 ISNNDVVVNSEKIS
+364 ISNNDVVNSEKIS

-406 TDNTQDITNKVNKEV
+406 TDNTQDITNKVDKEV

-445 DINNQQEIKVFLMNI
+445 DINNQQKIKAFLMNI

-474 KMEANAQNIFDSNNV
+474 KMEVNAQNIFDFNNI
-489 NLGNTA
+489 NLGNVA

-597 KFLNEENGIFI
+597 EFLNEKNGKFI
-608 SIKDK
+608 RMKDK
-613 IIELNKNQ
+613 VIELNRNQ
-621 NEDKHCK
+621 NKKTGFYKLE
-628 FKKFESVNEKNP
+628 KFEKIEEKNP

-659 SEKKNVFLDFVQR
+659 SEEKNIFLDFIQK
-672 IFLKGFFEFIKNDYN
+672 IFLKGFFEFIKNNYN

-702 DSEMSEYIAG
+702 DREMSEYTTG
-712 EKTLEDIGEINEI
+712 EKTLEDMEEINEI
-725 IQDIKIT
+725 TQKIKIT

-764 NLEKYQILSKTNV
+764 NLEKYQILSKTDI

-783 LLNIVNLD
+783 HLNIVNLD

-806 IGKFIEKINI
+806 IGKFIEKISR
-816 EEINKNK
+816 NK

-836 GENTGEYYNIYSDD
+836 RENTGEYYNVYSDD

-858 LYNIK
+858 FYNIK
-863 KYGMLDLLEKIS
+863 KYGMLDLLERIS
-875 DKTNYCIKKKD
+875 EKTNYCIKKKD
-886 LKEYSKLRK
+886 LEEYSELRK
-895 QLEDKKKE
+895 QL
-903 NEKIEDEK
+903 EDEK
-911 TNFYKIQEYLHSKY
+911 TNFYKIQKDLHYEYQKKYKNFSK
-925 QQEPKKILWKNN
+925 KNN
-937 KNDYEK
+937 TEDYEK
-943 YKKSIENIEKYVHL
+943 YKESIENIEKYVHL

-983 TSIWERDLRFRLTGE
+983 TSIWERDLRFRLIGE
-998 FPDELDVEDIFDH
+998 FPDELDIIEIFNH
-1011 RKRYKGTGGGIC
+1011 NNRNNSVYKSGQIC
-1023 KKYDRFINTYTEY
+1023 PKYEQFISTHIEY
-1036 NNKMKNVKFADNNPV
+1036 QNNNKMKNIKFDDNNFI

-1056 HFNYLPTPKYS
+1056 HFNYLPNPKYS
-1067 ILKMMEKLR
+1067 ILKMLEKLR
-1076 KLLDYDRKLKN
+1076 ELLDYDRKLKN

-1100 GFKAEFIINSD
+1100 GFKAEFVINSD
-1111 KEIILNSVK
+1111 KEIILNSIK
-1120 SVEIIHLGKEDLK
+1120 SAEIIHLKKNDLK
-1133 SHRNSEDLCKLVKAM
+1133 SHRNSEDLCKLVKTM
-1148 LEYSK
+1148 FEYQK

>member
-1 MCMKITKIDG
+1 MKITKIDG

-23 IKNNDTAKDIIEER
+23 IKSNEIEKDVTEER
-37 FNDIEKKT
+37 FNDIEAKT
-45 KELFQ
+45 TELFL
-50 KTLDF
+50 KTLDS

-62 CKEQNK
+62 CEEQNK

-79 KVKIL
+79 KVKLII
-84 VDNKKITICN
+84 DNEKITICN
-94 ENTEKMEIE
+94 ENTEKIEIE

-109 VRSGKYF
+109 VRNRKYF

-138 DLQKRIGRIKSIK
+138 DLQKKLNQIQSIK

-165 INNNIIYDRVKGNNK
+165 INNTTDRVKGNNK
-180 KSLFYEYYRISSKHQ
+180 KSLFYEYYRNSSKHQ

-210 NSHEAMNNL
+210 NSHEDINNL
-219 FSEITKDSKD
+219 FLEITKDSND

-237 AYHEILNKNKT
+237 TYHEILNKNKT

-253 LYKKIQDNRNNF
+253 LYKKIQDNINNF

-283 FYKYYIDKVNLDETS
+283 FYKYYIDKVSLDGTN
-298 IKHCFCHLVE
+298 IKHCFSHLVE

-319 YSKRNINKKKLE
+319 YSKRSTNKEKLE

-344 NKLVNKLNN
+344 NKLVNKLNS
-353 YIRNCGKYNAY
+353 YIRNCGKYNGY
-364 ISNNDVVVNSEKIS
+364 ISNNDVVNSEKIS

-406 TDNTQDITNKVNKEV
+406 TDNTQDITNKVDKEV

-445 DINNQQEIKVFLMNI
+445 DINNQQEIEDFLMNI

-466 IRHEIIHF
+466 IRNEIIHF
-474 KMEANAQNIFDSNNV
+474 KMEANAYSIFDFNNV
-489 NLGNTA
+489 TLGNKA
-495 KNIFSN
+495 KKILNE
-501 EINEEKIKF
+501 EINKEKIKL

-515 LNSANVFDYLSNKDI
+515 LNSANVFDYLSNEDI
-530 TEYMDKAVF
+530 TEYMGKAVF
-539 SFINRNISFV
+539 SFTNRNIPFV

-566 EIKEWKIPDE
+566 KIEEWKIPE
-576 SEGKD
+576 GSEKKD

-587 KNIYYGKFLD
+587 KNIYYGEFLD

-608 SIKDK
+608 SIKNK
-613 IIELNKNQ
+613 IIELNRNQ
-621 NEDKHCK
+621 NKRTGFYKLE
-628 FKKFESVNEKNP
+628 KFEKIEEKNP

-659 SEKKNVFLDFVQR
+659 NEEKNIFLDFIQK
-672 IFLKGFFEFIKNDYN
+672 IFLKGFFEFIKNNYN
-687 YLLELKKVQDKKNIF
+687 YLLEIKKVQDKKTIF
-702 DSEMSEYIAG
+702 DREMSEYTTG
-712 EKTLEDIGEINEI
+712 EKTLEDMEEINEI
-725 IQDIKIT
+725 TQKIKIT

-764 NLEKYQILSKTNV
+764 NLEKYQILSNTNI
-777 YEKELM
+777 YEKELT

-791 NNKVKIENFKISAEE
+791 NNKVKIENFEISVKE
-806 IGKFIEKINI
+806 IGKFIEKISGNRKI
-816 EEINKNK
+816 E
-823 KIKTFEELRNFEK
+823 TFEELRNFEK
-836 GENTGEYYNIYSDD
+836 IGNSVEYYNVYSDD

-875 DKTNYCIKKKD
+875 EKANYCIKKKNLEEYNE
-886 LKEYSKLRK
+886 LKK
-895 QLEDKKKE
+895 QLED
-903 NEKIEDEK
+903 EK
-911 TNFYKIQEYLHSKY
+911 TDFYKIQKDLHYKY
-925 QQEPKKILWKNN
+925 QKKYKNFSEKNN
-937 KNDYEK
+937 IEDYKK

-962 FNELNLLQSLLLKIL
+962 FNELNLLQSLLLKTL

-998 FPDELDVEDIFDH
+998 FPNELDVEDIFDH
-1011 RKRYKGTGGGIC
+1011 RKRYRGNKGQIC
-1023 KKYDRFINTYTEY
+1023 KKYDQFISVHIEY
-1036 NNKMKNVKFADNNPV
+1036 QNNNKMKNIKFDDNNPI

-1067 ILKMMEKLR
+1067 ILKMLEKLR
-1076 KLLDYDRKLKN
+1076 ELLDYDRKLKN
-1087 AVMKSIKDILEEY
+1087 AVMKSIKGILEEY
-1100 GFKAEFIINSD
+1100 GFEAEFIINPN
-1111 KEIILNSVK
+1111 KEIILNSIK
-1120 SVEIIHLGKEDLK
+1120 SAEIIHLKKNDLK
-1133 SHRNSEDLCKLVKAM
+1133 SHRNSEDLCKLVIAM

>member
-1 MCMKITKIDG
+1 MKVTKIDG

-23 IKNNDTAKDIIEER
+23 VKINNEKKDITEER
-37 FNDIEKKT
+37 FNDIEVKT
-45 KELFQ
+45 TELFQ

-79 KVKIL
+79 KVKLI
-84 VDNKKITICN
+84 VDNKKIKICN
-94 ENTEKMEIE
+94 ENPEKMKIE

-109 VRSGKYF
+109 VRNRKYF
-116 NVLNKILNG
+116 NILNKILNE
-125 ENYTEEDLEVFEN
+125 ENCTEEDLEVFEN
-138 DLQKRIGRIKSIK
+138 DLQKKLNQIQSIK

-165 INNNIIYDRVKGNNK
+165 INNTTDRVKGNNK
-180 KSLFYEYYRISSKHQ
+180 KSLFYEYYRNSSKHQ

-210 NSHEAMNNL
+210 NSHEDINNL
-219 FSEITKDSKD
+219 FLEITKDSND

-253 LYKKIQDNRNNF
+253 LYKKIQDSISNF

-283 FYKYYIDKVNLDETS
+283 FYKYYIDKVNLNEIN
-298 IKHCFCHLVE
+298 IKYCFCHLVE

-313 LLKNYV
+313 LLKYYV
-319 YSKRNINKKKLE
+319 YFKRNVNKEKLE

-336 CKLRNLVK
+336 CKLKNLVK
-344 NKLVNKLNN
+344 NKLVNKLNS
-353 YIRNCGKYNAY
+353 YIRNCGKYNSY
-364 ISNNDVVVNSEKIS
+364 INNNDVVNSEKIS

-406 TDNTQDITNKVNKEV
+406 TDNTQDITNKVKEEV
-421 DKLYQENKK
+421 EKLYQENKK

-435 RLKLFFGNYF
+435 RLRLFFGNYF
-445 DINNQQEIKVFLMNI
+445 DINNQQEIEDFLMNI

-466 IRHEIIHF
+466 IRNEIIHF
-474 KMEANAQNIFDSNNV
+474 KMEANAYSIFNFNNV
-489 NLGNTA
+489 ILGNKA
-495 KNIFSN
+495 KKVLNE
-501 EINEEKIKF
+501 EINKEKIKF

-515 LNSANVFDYLSNKDI
+515 LNSANVFDYLSNEDI
-530 TEYMDKAVF
+530 TEYMGKAVF
-539 SFINRNISFV
+539 SFTNRNIPFV

-566 EIKEWKIPDE
+566 KIEEWKIPEE
-576 SEGKD
+576 SEKKD

-597 KFLNEENGIFI
+597 KFLNQEDEIFI
-608 SIKDK
+608 STKDK

-621 NEDKHCK
+621 NKRTGFYKLE
-628 FKKFESVNEKNP
+628 KFEKIEETNP

-659 SEKKNVFLDFVQR
+659 SEEKNIFLDFIQK

-687 YLLELKKVQDKKNIF
+687 YLLKLERVQDKKNVF
-702 DSEMSEYIAG
+702 DKEMSKYTAG
-712 EKTLEDIGEINEI
+712 KKTLGDMEEINEI
-725 IQDIKIT
+725 TQKIKVA

-764 NLEKYQILSKTNV
+764 NLEKYQILSKTNI
-777 YEKELM
+777 YEKELI

-806 IGKFIEKINI
+806 IGKFIEKIGRNTKI
-816 EEINKNK
+816 E
-823 KIKTFEELRNFEK
+823 TFEELRNFEK
-836 GENTGEYYNIYSDD
+836 IENNVECYNIYSDD
-850 KNIKNIRN
+850 KNIKNMRN

-863 KYGMLDLLEKIS
+863 KYGMLDLLERIS
-875 DKTNYCIKKKD
+875 EKTNYCIKKKD
-886 LKEYSKLRK
+886 LEEYIELRK
-895 QLEDKKKE
+895 QL
-903 NEKIEDEK
+903 EDEK
-911 TNFYKIQEYLHSKY
+911 TNFYKIQKDLHYEYQKKYKNFSK
-925 QQEPKKILWKNN
+925 KNN
-937 KNDYEK
+937 TEDYEK
-943 YKKSIENIEKYVHL
+943 YKESIENIEKYVHL

-983 TSIWERDLRFRLTGE
+983 TSIWERDLRFRLIGE

-1011 RKRYKGTGGGIC
+1011 RERYRGTRGQIC
-1023 KKYDRFINTYTEY
+1023 KKYDQFISVHIEY
-1036 NNKMKNVKFADNNPV
+1036 QNNKKMKNIKFDDNNPI

-1067 ILKMMEKLR
+1067 ILKMLGKLR
-1076 KLLDYDRKLKN
+1076 ELLDYDRKLKN

-1100 GFKAEFIINSD
+1100 GFKAEFVINPD

-1120 SVEIIHLGKEDLK
+1120 SVEIIHLKKNDLN

-1148 LEYSK
+1148 LEYSE

>member
-1 MCMKITKIDG
+1 MIKSG
-11 ISHKKYKEKGKL
+11 FYKLEKFEK
-23 IKNNDTAKDIIEER
+23 IEE
-37 FNDIEKKT
+37 T
-45 KELFQ
+45 
-50 KTLDF
+50 
-55 YVKNYEK
+55 
-62 CKEQNK
+62 
-68 ERREKAKNYFS
+68 
-79 KVKIL
+79 
-84 VDNKKITICN
+84 
-94 ENTEKMEIE
+94 
-103 DFNEYD
+103 
-109 VRSGKYF
+109 
-116 NVLNKILNG
+116 
-125 ENYTEEDLEVFEN
+125 
-138 DLQKRIGRIKSIK
+138 
-151 NSLEENKAHFKKES
+151 
-165 INNNIIYDRVKGNNK
+165 
-180 KSLFYEYYRISSKHQ
+180 
-195 EYVNNIFEAFDKLYS
+195 
-210 NSHEAMNNL
+210 
-219 FSEITKDSKD
+219 
-229 RNIRKIRE
+229 
-237 AYHEILNKNKT
+237 
-248 EFGEE
+248 
-253 LYKKIQDNRNNF
+253 
-265 DKLLE
+265 
-270 IEPEIK
+270 
-276 ELTKSQI
+276 
-283 FYKYYIDKVNLDETS
+283 
-298 IKHCFCHLVE
+298 
-308 IEVNQ
+308 
-313 LLKNYV
+313 
-319 YSKRNINKKKLE
+319 
-331 NIFEY
+331 
-336 CKLRNLVK
+336 
-344 NKLVNKLNN
+344 
-353 YIRNCGKYNAY
+353 
-364 ISNNDVVVNSEKIS
+364 
-378 EIRTKEAF
+378 
-386 LRSII
+386 
-391 GVSSSAYFS
+391 
-400 LRNILN
+400 
-406 TDNTQDITNKVNKEV
+406 
-421 DKLYQENKK
+421 
-430 IELEE
+430 
-435 RLKLFFGNYF
+435 
-445 DINNQQEIKVFLMNI
+445 
-460 DKIISS
+460 
-466 IRHEIIHF
+466 
-474 KMEANAQNIFDSNNV
+474 
-489 NLGNTA
+489 
-495 KNIFSN
+495 
-501 EINEEKIKF
+501 
-510 KIFKQ
+510 
-515 LNSANVFDYLSNKDI
+515 
-530 TEYMDKAVF
+530 
-539 SFINRNISFV
+539 
-549 PSFTKIYNR
+549 
-558 VQDLANSL
+558 
-566 EIKEWKIPDE
+566 
-576 SEGKD
+576 
-581 AQIYLL
+581 
-587 KNIYYGKFLD
+587 
-597 KFLNEENGIFI
+597 
-608 SIKDK
+608 
-613 IIELNKNQ
+613 
-621 NEDKHCK
+621 
-628 FKKFESVNEKNP
+628 NP

-659 SEKKNVFLDFVQR
+659 SEGGNIFLDFIQK

-702 DSEMSEYIAG
+702 DSKMSEYIAG
-712 EKTLEDIGEINEI
+712 EKTLEYMEEINEI

-816 EEINKNK
+816 EEINK

-875 DKTNYCIKKKD
+875 EKTNYCIKKKD
-886 LKEYSKLRK
+886 LEEYSKLRK

-998 FPDELDVEDIFDH
+998 FPDELDIEDIFDH

-1036 NNKMKNVKFADNNPV
+1036 KNNNKMKNVKFADNNPV

-1056 HFNYLPTPKYS
+1056 HFNYLPNPKYS

-1111 KEIILNSVK
+1111 KEIILNPVK

-1133 SHRNSEDLCKLVKAM
+1133 SRRNSEDLCKLVKAM
-1148 LEYSK
+1148 LEYSE

>member
-1 MCMKITKIDG
+1 M
-11 ISHKKYKEKGKL
+11 
-23 IKNNDTAKDIIEER
+23 
-37 FNDIEKKT
+37 
-45 KELFQ
+45 
-50 KTLDF
+50 
-55 YVKNYEK
+55 
-62 CKEQNK
+62 
-68 ERREKAKNYFS
+68 
-79 KVKIL
+79 
-84 VDNKKITICN
+84 
-94 ENTEKMEIE
+94 
-103 DFNEYD
+103 
-109 VRSGKYF
+109 
-116 NVLNKILNG
+116 
-125 ENYTEEDLEVFEN
+125 
-138 DLQKRIGRIKSIK
+138 
-151 NSLEENKAHFKKES
+151 
-165 INNNIIYDRVKGNNK
+165 
-180 KSLFYEYYRISSKHQ
+180 
-195 EYVNNIFEAFDKLYS
+195 
-210 NSHEAMNNL
+210 
-219 FSEITKDSKD
+219 
-229 RNIRKIRE
+229 
-237 AYHEILNKNKT
+237 NKNKI

-253 LYKKIQDNRNNF
+253 LYKKIQDNINNF

-283 FYKYYIDKVNLDETS
+283 FYKYYIDKVSLDGTN
-298 IKHCFCHLVE
+298 IKHCFSHLVE

-319 YSKRNINKKKLE
+319 YSKRSTNKEKLE

-336 CKLRNLVK
+336 CKLKNLVK
-344 NKLVNKLNN
+344 NKLVNKLNS
-353 YIRNCGKYNAY
+353 YIRNCGKYNSY
-364 ISNNDVVVNSEKIS
+364 INNNDVVNSEKIS

-406 TDNTQDITNKVNKEV
+406 TDNTQDITNKVKGEV
-421 DKLYQENKK
+421 EKLYQENKK
-430 IELEE
+430 VKLEE
-435 RLKLFFGNYF
+435 RLKLFFGNNF
-445 DINNQQEIKVFLMNI
+445 DINNQQEIEDFLMNI
-460 DKIISS
+460 DKIISN

-474 KMEANAQNIFDSNNV
+474 KIEANAHSIFDFNNV
-489 NLGNTA
+489 TLGNKA
-495 KNIFSN
+495 KNIFNN
-501 EINEEKIKF
+501 EINEERIKF

-515 LNSANVFDYLSNKDI
+515 LNSANVFDYLSDENI
-530 TEYMDKAVF
+530 TEYMGKVIF
-539 SFINRNISFV
+539 SFTNRNIPFV
-549 PSFTKIYNR
+549 PSFRKIYNR

-566 EIKEWKIPDE
+566 KIKEWKISDE

-587 KNIYYGKFLD
+587 KNIYYGEFLD
-597 KFLNEENGIFI
+597 EFLNEENGIFI

-613 IIELNKNQ
+613 IIELNRNQ
-621 NEDKHCK
+621 NKRTGFYKLE
-628 FKKFESVNEKNP
+628 KFEKIEGKNP

-659 SEKKNVFLDFVQR
+659 NEEKNIFLDFIQK
-672 IFLKGFFEFIKNDYN
+672 IFLKGFFEFIKNNYN
-687 YLLELKKVQDKKNIF
+687 YLLELKKIQDKKNIF

-725 IQDIKIT
+725 IQKIEIT
-732 EIDKILNQTDK
+732 KIDKILNLTDK

-764 NLEKYQILSKTNV
+764 NLEKYQILSKTDI
-777 YEKELM
+777 YEKELI

-791 NNKVKIENFKISAEE
+791 NNKVKIEKFKISAEE
-806 IGKFIEKINI
+806 IGKFIEKISR
-816 EEINKNK
+816 NK

-836 GENTGEYYNIYSDD
+836 RENTGEYYNVYSDD

-863 KYGMLDLLEKIS
+863 KYGMLDLLERIS
-875 DKTNYCIKKKD
+875 EKSNYCIKKED
-886 LKEYSKLRK
+886 LEEYSELRK
-895 QLEDKKKE
+895 QL
-903 NEKIEDEK
+903 EDEK
-911 TNFYKIQEYLHSKY
+911 TNFYKIQKDLHYEYQKKYKNFSK
-925 QQEPKKILWKNN
+925 KNN
-937 KNDYEK
+937 PEDYEK
-943 YKKSIENIEKYVHL
+943 YKESIKNIEKYVHL

-983 TSIWERDLRFRLTGE
+983 TSIWERDLRFRLIGE

-1011 RKRYKGTGGGIC
+1011 RERYRGTRGQIC
-1023 KKYDRFINTYTEY
+1023 KKYDQFISVHIEY
-1036 NNKMKNVKFADNNPV
+1036 QNNNKMKNIKFDDNNPI

-1067 ILKMMEKLR
+1067 ILKMLGKLR
-1076 KLLDYDRKLKN
+1076 ELLDYDRKLKN

-1100 GFKAEFIINSD
+1100 GFKAEFVINPD

-1120 SVEIIHLGKEDLK
+1120 SVEIIHLKKNDLN

-1148 LEYSK
+1148 LEYSE

>member
-23 IKNNDTAKDIIEER
+23 IKSNEIEKDVTEER
-37 FNDIEKKT
+37 FNDIEAKT
-45 KELFQ
+45 TELFL
-50 KTLDF
+50 KTLDS

-62 CKEQNK
+62 CEEQNK

-79 KVKIL
+79 KVKLII
-84 VDNKKITICN
+84 DNEKITICN
-94 ENTEKMEIE
+94 ENTEKIEIE

-109 VRSGKYF
+109 VRNRKYF

-138 DLQKRIGRIKSIK
+138 DLQKKLNQIQSIK

-165 INNNIIYDRVKGNNK
+165 INNTTDRVKGNNK
-180 KSLFYEYYRISSKHQ
+180 KSLFYEYYRNSSKHQ

-210 NSHEAMNNL
+210 NSHEDINNL
-219 FSEITKDSKD
+219 FLEITKDSND

-237 AYHEILNKNKT
+237 TYHEILNKNKT

-253 LYKKIQDNRNNF
+253 LYKKIQDNINNF

-283 FYKYYIDKVNLDETS
+283 FYKYYIDKVSLDGTN
-298 IKHCFCHLVE
+298 IKHCFSHLVE

-319 YSKRNINKKKLE
+319 YSKRSTNKEKLE

-344 NKLVNKLNN
+344 NKLVNKLNS
-353 YIRNCGKYNAY
+353 YIRNCGKYNGY
-364 ISNNDVVVNSEKIS
+364 ISNNDVVNSEKIS

-406 TDNTQDITNKVNKEV
+406 TDNTQDITNKVDKEV

-445 DINNQQEIKVFLMNI
+445 DINNQQEIEDFLMNI

-466 IRHEIIHF
+466 IRNEIIHF
-474 KMEANAQNIFDSNNV
+474 KMEANAYSIFDFNNV
-489 NLGNTA
+489 TLGNKA
-495 KNIFSN
+495 KKILNE
-501 EINEEKIKF
+501 EINKEKIKL

-515 LNSANVFDYLSNKDI
+515 LNSANVFDYLSNEDI
-530 TEYMDKAVF
+530 TEYMGKAVF
-539 SFINRNISFV
+539 SFTNRNIPFV

-566 EIKEWKIPDE
+566 KIEEWKIPE
-576 SEGKD
+576 GSEKKD

-587 KNIYYGKFLD
+587 KNIYYGEFLD

-608 SIKDK
+608 SIKNK
-613 IIELNKNQ
+613 IIELNRNQ
-621 NEDKHCK
+621 NKRTGFYKLE
-628 FKKFESVNEKNP
+628 KFEKIEEKNP

-659 SEKKNVFLDFVQR
+659 NEEKNIFLDFIQK
-672 IFLKGFFEFIKNDYN
+672 IFLKGFFEFIKNNYN

-702 DSEMSEYIAG
+702 DREMSEYTTG
-712 EKTLEDIGEINEI
+712 EKTLEDMEEINEI
-725 IQDIKIT
+725 TQKIKIT

-764 NLEKYQILSKTNV
+764 NLEKYQILSNTNI
-777 YEKELM
+777 YEKELT

-791 NNKVKIENFKISAEE
+791 NNKVKIENFEISVKE
-806 IGKFIEKINI
+806 IGKFIEKISGNRKI
-816 EEINKNK
+816 E
-823 KIKTFEELRNFEK
+823 TFEELRNFEK
-836 GENTGEYYNIYSDD
+836 IGNSVEYYNVYSDD

-875 DKTNYCIKKKD
+875 EKANYCIKKKNLEEYNE
-886 LKEYSKLRK
+886 LKK
-895 QLEDKKKE
+895 QLED
-903 NEKIEDEK
+903 EK
-911 TNFYKIQEYLHSKY
+911 TDFYKIQKDLHYKY
-925 QQEPKKILWKNN
+925 QKKYKNFSEKNN
-937 KNDYEK
+937 IEDYKK

-962 FNELNLLQSLLLKIL
+962 FNELNLLQSLLLKTL

-998 FPDELDVEDIFDH
+998 FPNELDVEDIFDH
-1011 RKRYKGTGGGIC
+1011 RKRYRGNKGQIC
-1023 KKYDRFINTYTEY
+1023 KKYDQFISVHIEY
-1036 NNKMKNVKFADNNPV
+1036 QNNNKMKNIKFDDNNPI

-1067 ILKMMEKLR
+1067 ILKMLEKLR
-1076 KLLDYDRKLKN
+1076 ELLDYDRKLKN
-1087 AVMKSIKDILEEY
+1087 AVMKSIKGILEEY
-1100 GFKAEFIINSD
+1100 GFEAEFIINPN
-1111 KEIILNSVK
+1111 KEIILNSIK
-1120 SVEIIHLGKEDLK
+1120 SAEIIHLKKNDLK
-1133 SHRNSEDLCKLVKAM
+1133 SHRNSEDLCKLVIAM

>member
-23 IKNNDTAKDIIEER
+23 IKNNDTAKDVTEER
-37 FNDIEKKT
+37 FYDIKT
-45 KELFQ
+45 KTTELFQ

-55 YVKNYEK
+55 YVKNYEQ
-62 CKEQNK
+62 CEEQNK

-79 KVKIL
+79 KVKLIIE
-84 VDNKKITICN
+84 NRKITIFN
-94 ENTEKMEIE
+94 ENTEKIEIE
-103 DFNEYD
+103 EFNEYD
-109 VRSGKYF
+109 VRDEKYF
-116 NVLNKILNG
+116 NVLNKILKE
-125 ENYTEEDLEVFEN
+125 ENCTEEDLEVFEN
-138 DLQKRIGRIKSIK
+138 DLQKKLNQIQSIK

-165 INNNIIYDRVKGNNK
+165 VNNTADRVKGNNK

-195 EYVNNIFEAFDKLYS
+195 EYANNIFEAFDKLYS

-219 FSEITKDSKD
+219 FSEITKDSKN

-319 YSKRNINKKKLE
+319 YSKRNINKEKLE

-406 TDNTQDITNKVNKEV
+406 SNNTQDITSDRILKQEL
-421 DKLYQENKK
+421 DDIYQENNKK
-430 IELEE
+430 NKLEKN
-435 RLKLFFGNYF
+435 LKLFFGNYF
-445 DINNQQEIKVFLMNI
+445 DVMRELEIREFFANI
-460 DKIISS
+460 RDIIKR
-466 IRHEIIHF
+466 IRNKIIHF
-474 KMEANAQNIFDSNNV
+474 EMEANAQNIFDFNNI

-495 KNIFSN
+495 KNIFNN
-501 EINEEKIKF
+501 EINEEKMKF

-530 TEYMDKAVF
+530 REYMGKAVF

-558 VQDLANSL
+558 VQNLANSL

-587 KNIYYGKFLD
+587 KNIYYGIFLD

-648 SLYMINIEEID
+648 SLYMINIEKIN
-659 SEKKNVFLDFVQR
+659 SERKNVFLDFIQR

-702 DSEMSEYIAG
+702 DSKMSEYIAG
-712 EKTLEDIGEINEI
+712 EKTLEDMEEINEI

-806 IGKFIEKINI
+806 IGKFIE
-816 EEINKNK
+816 EINKNK

-875 DKTNYCIKKKD
+875 EKTNYYIKKTNYCIKKKD
-886 LKEYSKLRK
+886 LEEYSKLRK
-895 QLEDKKKE
+895 QLED
-903 NEKIEDEK
+903 EK
-911 TNFYKIQEYLHSKY
+911 TNFYEIQKYLHSKY

-977 HRLVGF
+977 HRLAGF

-1036 NNKMKNVKFADNNPV
+1036 KNNNKMKNVKFADNNPV

-1120 SVEIIHLGKEDLK
+1120 SVEIIHLGREDLK
-1133 SHRNSEDLCKLVKAM
+1133 SHRNSEDLCKLVKAL
-1148 LEYSK
+1148 LEYSE

>member
-1 MCMKITKIDG
+1 M
-11 ISHKKYKEKGKL
+11 

-125 ENYTEEDLEVFEN
+125 ENYAEEDLEVFEN

-319 YSKRNINKKKLE
+319 YSKRNINKEKLE

-336 CKLRNLVK
+336 CKLKNLIK

-875 DKTNYCIKKKD
+875 EKTNYCIKKKD
-886 LKEYSKLRK
+886 LEEYSELRK
-895 QLEDKKKE
+895 QL
-903 NEKIEDEK
+903 EDEK

-925 QQEPKKILWKNN
+925 QQKPKKILLKNN

-983 TSIWERDLRFRLTGE
+983 TSIWERDLRFRLIGE

-1011 RKRYKGTGGGIC
+1011 RKRYKGTGKGIC
-1023 KKYDRFINTYTEY
+1023 KKYDRFINTHTEY
-1036 NNKMKNVKFADNNPV
+1036 KNNNKM
-1051 RNYIA
+1051 
-1056 HFNYLPTPKYS
+1056 
-1067 ILKMMEKLR
+1067 
-1076 KLLDYDRKLKN
+1076 
-1087 AVMKSIKDILEEY
+1087 
-1100 GFKAEFIINSD
+1100 
-1111 KEIILNSVK
+1111 
-1120 SVEIIHLGKEDLK
+1120 
-1133 SHRNSEDLCKLVKAM
+1133 
-1148 LEYSK
+1148 

>member
-1 MCMKITKIDG
+1 MKITKIGG
-11 ISHKKYKEKGKL
+11 ISHKKYEEKGKL
-23 IKNNDTAKDIIEER
+23 IKSNEIEKDVIEER
-37 FNDIEKKT
+37 FSNIEAKT
-45 KELFQ
+45 TELFS

-62 CKEQNK
+62 CEEQNK

-79 KVKIL
+79 KVKLI
-84 VDNKKITICN
+84 VDNKKITIFN
-94 ENTEKMEIE
+94 ENTEKIEIE
-103 DFNEYD
+103 GFNEYD
-109 VRSGKYF
+109 VRDEKYF
-116 NVLNKILNG
+116 NVLNKILKE
-125 ENYTEEDLEVFEN
+125 ENCTEEDLEVFEN
-138 DLQKRIGRIKSIK
+138 DLQKKLNQIQSIK
-151 NSLEENKAHFKKES
+151 NSLEKNKAHFKKES
-165 INNNIIYDRVKGNNK
+165 INNTTDRVKGNNK
-180 KSLFYEYYRISSKHQ
+180 KSLFYEYYRNSSKHQ

-210 NSHEAMNNL
+210 NSHEDINNL
-219 FSEITKDSKD
+219 FLEITKDSND

-237 AYHEILNKNKT
+237 TYHEILNKNKT

-253 LYKKIQDNRNNF
+253 LYKKIQDNINNF

-283 FYKYYIDKVNLDETS
+283 FYKYYIDKVSLDGTN
-298 IKHCFCHLVE
+298 IKHCFSHLVE

-319 YSKRNINKKKLE
+319 YSKRSTNKEKLE

-353 YIRNCGKYNAY
+353 YIRNCGKYNSY
-364 ISNNDVVVNSEKIS
+364 INNNDVVNSEKIS

-406 TDNTQDITNKVNKEV
+406 TDNTQDITNKVKGEV
-421 DKLYQENKK
+421 EKLYQENKK
-430 IELEE
+430 VKLEE
-435 RLKLFFGNYF
+435 RLKLFFGNNF
-445 DINNQQEIKVFLMNI
+445 DINNQQEIEDFLMNI
-460 DKIISS
+460 DKIISN

-474 KMEANAQNIFDSNNV
+474 KIEANAHSIFDFNNV
-489 NLGNTA
+489 TLGNKA
-495 KNIFSN
+495 KNIFNN
-501 EINEEKIKF
+501 EINEERIKF

-515 LNSANVFDYLSNKDI
+515 LNSANVFDYLSDENI
-530 TEYMDKAVF
+530 TEYMGKVIF
-539 SFINRNISFV
+539 SFTNRNIPFV
-549 PSFTKIYNR
+549 PSFRKIYNR

-566 EIKEWKIPDE
+566 KIKEWKISDE

-587 KNIYYGKFLD
+587 KNIYYGEFLD
-597 KFLNEENGIFI
+597 DFLNEKNEKFI
-608 SIKDK
+608 KIKDE

-621 NEDKHCK
+621 NKITGFYKLE
-628 FKKFESVNEKNP
+628 KFEKIEEKNP

-659 SEKKNVFLDFVQR
+659 NEEKNIFLDFIQK
-672 IFLKGFFEFIKNDYN
+672 IFLKGFFEFIKNNYN
-687 YLLELKKVQDKKNIF
+687 YLLELKKIQDKKNIF
-702 DSEMSEYIAG
+702 DREMSEYIAG

-725 IQDIKIT
+725 IQKIEIT
-732 EIDKILNQTDK
+732 KIDKILNLTDK

-764 NLEKYQILSKTNV
+764 NLEKYQILSKTDI
-777 YEKELM
+777 YEKELI

-791 NNKVKIENFKISAEE
+791 NNKVKIEKFKISAEE
-806 IGKFIEKINI
+806 IGKFIEKISR
-816 EEINKNK
+816 NK

-836 GENTGEYYNIYSDD
+836 RENTGEYYNVYSDD

-863 KYGMLDLLEKIS
+863 KYGMLDLLERIS
-875 DKTNYCIKKKD
+875 EKSNYCIKKED
-886 LKEYSKLRK
+886 LKEYDKLK
-895 QLEDKKKE
+895 KKLEDKKT
-903 NEKIEDEK
+903 D
-911 TNFYKIQEYLHSKY
+911 FYKIQKDLHYKY
-925 QQEPKKILWKNN
+925 QKEYKNFSKKNN
-937 KNDYEK
+937 TEDYEK
-943 YKKSIENIEKYVHL
+943 YKESIENIEKYVHL

-983 TSIWERDLRFRLTGE
+983 TSIWERDLRFRLIGE

-1011 RKRYKGTGGGIC
+1011 RERYRGTRGQIC
-1023 KKYDRFINTYTEY
+1023 KKYDQFISVHIEY
-1036 NNKMKNVKFADNNPV
+1036 QNNKKMKNIKFDDNNPI

-1067 ILKMMEKLR
+1067 ILKMLGKLR
-1076 KLLDYDRKLKN
+1076 ELLDYDRKLKN

-1100 GFKAEFIINSD
+1100 GFKAEFVINPD

-1120 SVEIIHLGKEDLK
+1120 SVEIIHLKKNDLN

-1148 LEYSK
+1148 LEYSE

>member
-1 MCMKITKIDG
+1 MRGGYMKITKIDG

-23 IKNNDTAKDIIEER
+23 IKSNEIEKDVTEER
-37 FNDIEKKT
+37 FNDIEVKT
-45 KELFQ
+45 TELFQ

-62 CKEQNK
+62 CEEQNK

-109 VRSGKYF
+109 VRDEKYF
-116 NVLNKILNG
+116 NVLNKILKE
-125 ENYTEEDLEVFEN
+125 ENCTEEDLEVFEN
-138 DLQKRIGRIKSIK
+138 DLQKKLNQIQSIK
-151 NSLEENKAHFKKES
+151 NSLEKNKAHFKKES
-165 INNNIIYDRVKGNNK
+165 INNTTDRVKGNNK
-180 KSLFYEYYRISSKHQ
+180 KSLFYEYYRNSSKHQ

-210 NSHEAMNNL
+210 NSHEDINNL
-219 FSEITKDSKD
+219 FLEITKDSNN

-237 AYHEILNKNKT
+237 VYHEILNKNKT

-253 LYKKIQDNRNNF
+253 LYKKIQDNISNF

-283 FYKYYIDKVNLDETS
+283 FYKYYIDKVSLDGTN
-298 IKHCFCHLVE
+298 IKHCFFHLVE

-319 YSKRNINKKKLE
+319 YSKRSTNKEKLE

-344 NKLVNKLNN
+344 NKLVNKLNS
-353 YIRNCGKYNAY
+353 YIRNCGKYNSY
-364 ISNNDVVVNSEKIS
+364 INNNDVVNSEKIS

-406 TDNTQDITNKVNKEV
+406 TDNTQDITNKVKGEV
-421 DKLYQENKK
+421 EKLYQENKK
-430 IELEE
+430 VKLEE
-435 RLKLFFGNYF
+435 RLKLFFGNNF
-445 DINNQQEIKVFLMNI
+445 DINNQQEIEDFLMNI
-460 DKIISS
+460 DKIISN

-474 KMEANAQNIFDSNNV
+474 KIEANAHSIFDFNNV
-489 NLGNTA
+489 TLGNKA
-495 KNIFSN
+495 KNIFNN
-501 EINEEKIKF
+501 EINEERIKF

-515 LNSANVFDYLSNKDI
+515 LNSANVFDYLSDENI
-530 TEYMDKAVF
+530 TEYMGKVIF
-539 SFINRNISFV
+539 SFTNRNIPFV
-549 PSFTKIYNR
+549 PSFRKIYNR

-566 EIKEWKIPDE
+566 KIKEWKISDE

-587 KNIYYGKFLD
+587 KNIYYGEFLD
-597 KFLNEENGIFI
+597 DFLNEKNEKFI
-608 SIKDK
+608 KIKDE

-621 NEDKHCK
+621 NKITGFYKLE
-628 FKKFESVNEKNP
+628 KFEKIEEKNP

-659 SEKKNVFLDFVQR
+659 NEEKNIFLDFIQK
-672 IFLKGFFEFIKNDYN
+672 IFLKGFFEFIKNNYN

-702 DSEMSEYIAG
+702 DREMSEYIAG
-712 EKTLEDIGEINEI
+712 EKTLEDMEEINKI

-764 NLEKYQILSKTNV
+764 NLEKYQILSKTDI

-806 IGKFIEKINI
+806 IGKFIEKISR
-816 EEINKNK
+816 NK

-836 GENTGEYYNIYSDD
+836 RENTGEYYNVYSDD

-863 KYGMLDLLEKIS
+863 KYGMLDLLERIS
-875 DKTNYCIKKKD
+875 EKSNYCIKKEV
-886 LKEYSKLRK
+886 LKEYDKLK
-895 QLEDKKKE
+895 KKLEDKKT
-903 NEKIEDEK
+903 D
-911 TNFYKIQEYLHSKY
+911 FYKIQKDLHYKY
-925 QQEPKKILWKNN
+925 QKEYKNFSKKNN
-937 KNDYEK
+937 PEDYEK
-943 YKKSIENIEKYVHL
+943 YKESIKNIEKYVHL

-983 TSIWERDLRFRLTGE
+983 TSIWERDLRFRLIGE
-998 FPDELDVEDIFDH
+998 FSDELDVEDIFDH
-1011 RKRYKGTGGGIC
+1011 RERYRGTRGQIC
-1023 KKYDRFINTYTEY
+1023 KKYDQFISVHIEY
-1036 NNKMKNVKFADNNPV
+1036 QNNNKMKNIKFDDNNPI

-1067 ILKMMEKLR
+1067 ILKMLEKLR
-1076 KLLDYDRKLKN
+1076 ELLDYDRKLKN
-1087 AVMKSIKDILEEY
+1087 AVMKSIKGILEEY
-1100 GFKAEFIINSD
+1100 GFEAEFIINPD

-1120 SVEIIHLGKEDLK
+1120 SIEIIHLGKNDLK
-1133 SHRNSEDLCKLVKAM
+1133 SHRNSEDLCKLVIAM
-1148 LEYSK
+1148 LEYSE